1 MGTSDLECL
10 DPKKDL
16 VGLDSES
23 EMLGDQKRKKK
34 RKHKHHKHKKDKL
47 VERTDERL
55 DRQERKKHKKHKRP
69 KKERDMENG
78 LVDEKLLSNTASK
91 EIGVNGKVKTSLLEV
106 LSTDESDGE
115 KLVDLDSDEVDC
127 TIIEDDIDLE
137 ELMKQKERLQA
148 CLVQYLSDESEK
160 EDKEPEEEEIKTVE
174 TPDVILVEDDS
185 ESDNVPLKKRPRSK
199 SGSRERKKLSK
210 PERRVVVDVSRERK
224 SREEHKDKRR
234 DSERRKEDKSRTKEE
249 TRREDVRRDERQLRK
264 FGERHKED
272 VKKEEPKRRPEE
284 EKRKDLGRR
293 DELRKREQERREE
306 ERRRDADHHSSRIR
320 NDFKNVE
327 CKVDNKVSTT
337 RRDSRERHSSRDRH
351 PSRDR
356 QASRDRHASHDRRS
370 RDRPPSKD
378 EHPNWDKRD
387 SHERH
392 ASRDQ
397 HGNRD
402 SRGTRECNDVR
413 RDSRNYE
420 RFRERS
426 RSARSR
432 SPIRNRL
439 DRERNDRYK
448 NSRSVSRS
456 RRDREKYIRD
466 HDRDREKNGKRDRND
481 KFKDSLSEGLKIEH
495 TDSSSEEDIKDIDI
509 EEEEDEEVIIERRR
523 KQREELLK
531 RLGGPN
537 EDSNMSG
544 DINIVP
550 GTPPSE
556 SQSNIS
562 QKSLEIPCNNNEST
576 SESHTPP
583 LPEKPK
589 SPQPVKKRKSR
600 FEDAPHEESDLQE
613 ELRQVD
619 KSKQEEKQSI
629 KKSNEW
635 DMFAE
640 ADNIGD
646 FNSPTVEGKR
656 QGGPDNPSLT
666 DNWDDAEGYYRV
678 RVGETL
684 DSRYVVYG
692 YTGQGVF
699 SNVVR
704 ARDSARGNLDVAVK
718 IIRNNEIMHKTGLKE
733 LDILRKLNDADPE
746 DRFHCLRLFRHFF
759 HKNHLCMVFEP
770 LSMNLREVLK
780 KYGKDVGLHVKAV
793 RSYTQ
798 QLFLALKLLKRAN
811 ILHAD
816 IKPDNIL
823 VSESK
828 LVLKLCDFGSAS
840 HAHENEITPYLVSR
854 FYRAPEIILG
864 IPYDFGID
872 MWSVGCT
879 IYELY
884 TGKIMFSGKTNNQ
897 MLKFFMDLKGKMP
910 NKLIRKGTF
919 KDQHF
924 DSNCNF
930 LYHEVDKVTEREKVV
945 VMSTLPATR
954 DLGAELGGNSLPPE
968 QNRKNHRK
976 PCLGTSLYTRK
987 NLDESSIQIIVM
999 SRGTFQGHLA
1009 PIPLQALP
1017 VRRGGNGRDDEINRK
1032 KNVEENGSYPGIH
1045 NLTTM

>member
-10 DPKKDL
+10 DSKRDI
-16 VGLDSES
+16 VGIDSES
-23 EMLGDQKRKKK
+23 DMLADQRKKKK

-47 VERTDERL
+47 IEREDGKIE
-55 DRQERKKHKKHKRP
+55 RQERYDERKRHKKHKRP
-69 KKERDMENG
+69 KKEKEVENG
-78 LVDEKLLSNTASK
+78 TVDDKTSRTIQK
-91 EIGVNGKVKTSLLEV
+91 DVGVNGKVKNSLLEV
-106 LSTDESDGE
+106 VSTEESEDE
-115 KLVDLDSDEVDC
+115 KLIDLDSDEVDC

-148 CLVQYLSDESEK
+148 CLVQYLSDESDK
-160 EDKEPEEEEIKTVE
+160 EDKEPNQDEVKATE

-185 ESDNVPLKKRPRSK
+185 ENDNIPLKKRARSK
-199 SGSRERKKLSK
+199 SGSRERKKPAK
-210 PERRVVVDVSRERK
+210 PERRVVVDMTRDRRSRD
-224 SREEHKDKRR
+224 EHKDKRR
-234 DSERRKEDKSRTKEE
+234 DSDRRRDDKVRPKEEARRDDGRRDDRQPRKVNERHREDSRKEDS
-249 TRREDVRRDERQLRK
+249 
-264 FGERHKED
+264 
-272 VKKEEPKRRPEE
+272 KRRSEDD
-284 EKRKDLGRR
+284 KRKDSIKR
-293 DELRKREQERREE
+293 DESRKREQDRREE
-306 ERRRDADHHSSRIR
+306 ERRREPDHHNSRPR
-320 NDFKNVE
+320 NDYKPLDRSD
-327 CKVDNKVSTT
+327 KVAAS
-337 RRDSRERHSSRDRH
+337 RRDSRDRVESRERQS
-351 PSRDR
+351 SRDR
-356 QASRDRHASHDRRS
+356 QASRDRPNSRDRRS
-370 RDRPPSKD
+370 RDRPSSKD
-378 EHPNWDKRD
+378 RPSRDKRD
-387 SHERH
+387 SRERH
-392 ASRDQ
+392 PSRDR
-397 HGNRD
+397 HRERSSRD
-402 SRGTRECNDVR
+402 RNDIRDR
-413 RDSRNYE
+413 RDSRN
-420 RFRERS
+420 RDRIRERS
-426 RSARSR
+426 RSTRRSR
-432 SPIRNRL
+432 SPIRSRL
-439 DRERNDRYK
+439 DRERNDRYIS
-448 NSRSVSRS
+448 SRSLSRS
-456 RRDREKYIRD
+456 RRDRDKHMRD
-466 HDRDREKNGKRDRND
+466 HDRDREKNGKRERND
-481 KFKDSLSEGLKIEH
+481 KYKDSLSEGLKVEH
-495 TDSSSEEDIKDIDI
+495 SETSSEEDIKDIDI
-509 EEEEDEEVIIERRR
+509 EEEEDEEAIIDRRR

-537 EDSNMSG
+537 EDSNMSA
-544 DINIVP
+544 DINTVP
-550 GTPPSE
+550 ATPPSE
-556 SQSNIS
+556 SQSNVS
-562 QKSLEIPCNNNEST
+562 QKSIELPSNNNEST

-589 SPQPVKKRKSR
+589 SPQLVKKRKSR
-600 FEDAPHEESDLQE
+600 FEDAPPEET
-613 ELRQVD
+613 D
-619 KSKQEEKQSI
+619 KAEDVKPMEKIKQEEKQNA

-684 DSRYVVYG
+684 DNRYVVYG

-718 IIRNNEIMHKTGLKE
+718 IIRNNEIMHRTGLKE
-733 LDILRKLNDADPE
+733 LEILRKLNDADPE

-770 LSMNLREVLK
+770 LAMNLREVLK

-954 DLGAELGGNSLPPE
+954 DLCAELGGNSLPPE
-968 QNRKNHRK
+968 QSRKVGQLKDLLERTLMLDAGKRITVNHALAH
-976 PCLGTSLYTRK
+976 PF
-987 NLDESSIQIIVM
+987 IQEKI
-999 SRGTFQGHLA
+999 
-1009 PIPLQALP
+1009 
-1017 VRRGGNGRDDEINRK
+1017 
-1032 KNVEENGSYPGIH
+1032 
-1045 NLTTM
+1045 

>member
-1 MGTSDLECL
+1 MGTSDLEGSEYKREPL
-10 DPKKDL
+10 
-16 VGLDSES
+16 GLDSDTDGMS
-23 EMLGDQKRKKK
+23 DQRKKKK
-34 RKHKHHKHKKDKL
+34 RKHKHHKHKKEKL
-47 VERTDERL
+47 IEREDERL
-55 DRQERKKHKKHKRP
+55 DRQERRKHKKHKRQ
-69 KKERDMENG
+69 KKDKEIENG
-78 LVDEKLLSNTASK
+78 IDEKLITNVIHK
-91 EIGVNGKVKTSLLEV
+91 EVDMNGKTKTSVLEV
-106 LSTDESDGE
+106 VSEESEDE

-160 EDKEPEEEEIKTVE
+160 GEDKELQEDEETKITTE

-185 ESDNVPLKKRPRSK
+185 DTNDVPLKKRTRSK
-199 SGSRERKKLSK
+199 SSSRERKKVVK
-210 PERRVVVDVSRERK
+210 VERRVIVDMTRDRKTREQ
-224 SREEHKDKRR
+224 HKDKRR
-234 DSERRKEDKSRTKEE
+234 DSDRKKDDKVRPREEGKREE
-249 TRREDVRRDERQLRK
+249 TRKDDRTPRKVNERQKDDTRKEESNRKADEDQQRRKDISKRDEM
-264 FGERHKED
+264 
-272 VKKEEPKRRPEE
+272 
-284 EKRKDLGRR
+284 
-293 DELRKREQERREE
+293 RKRESDRREE
-306 ERRRDADHHSSRIR
+306 NRRREPIRHSSKPR
-320 NDFKNVE
+320 NNEAKNSD
-327 CKVDNKVSTT
+327 CKS
-337 RRDSRERHSSRDRH
+337 RDRLGSRERQDNRDQH
-351 PSRDR
+351 IN
-356 QASRDRHASHDRRS
+356 HDRRS
-370 RDRPPSKD
+370 RDRPSSR
-378 EHPNWDKRD
+378 ER
-387 SHERH
+387 RH
-392 ASRDQ
+392 ASRDKRDSRSKDR

-402 SRGTRECNDVR
+402 RHDDSRDR
-413 RDSRNYE
+413 RDNRYHDHRIE
-420 RFRERS
+420 DRGRS
-426 RSARSR
+426 SARRSR
-432 SPIRNRL
+432 SPIRNRME
-439 DRERNDRYK
+439 RERNDRYK
-448 NSRSVSRS
+448 RSRSPSRS
-456 RRDREKYIRD
+456 RRDRDKQQVRD
-466 HDRDREKNGKRDRND
+466 HIRDREKDRDRNSKRERND
-481 KFKDSLSEGLKIEH
+481 KYKDSLSEGLKVEH
-495 TDSSSEEDIKDIDI
+495 SDSSSEEDIKDINI
-509 EEEEDEEVIIERRR
+509 EEDEDEEAIIERRR

-531 RLGGPN
+531 RLNGPN
-537 EDSNMSG
+537 EDSNMSA
-544 DINIVP
+544 DVNVAASP
-550 GTPPSE
+550 E

-562 QKSLEIPCNNNEST
+562 QKSIEIPSNNNESIL
-576 SESHTPP
+576 ESHTPP
-583 LPEKPK
+583 LPTEKLE
-589 SPQPVKKRKSR
+589 SPPPAKKRKSR
-600 FEDAPHEESDLQE
+600 FEDASPNESDKTGNIKISE
-613 ELRQVD
+613 
-619 KSKQEEKQSI
+619 KFKQEEKQTS

-684 DSRYVVYG
+684 DMRYIVYG

-704 ARDSARGNLDVAVK
+704 ARDTARGNLDVAVK

-733 LDILRKLNDADPE
+733 LEILRKLNDFDAE

-770 LSMNLREVLK
+770 LAMNLREVLK

-897 MLKFFMDLKGKMP
+897 MLKYFMDLKGKMP

-954 DLGAELGGNSLPPE
+954 DLSAELGGNSLPPE
-968 QNRKNHRK
+968 QNRKVGQLKDLLERTLMLDAGKRITVNHALAH
-976 PCLGTSLYTRK
+976 PF
-987 NLDESSIQIIVM
+987 IQEKI
-999 SRGTFQGHLA
+999 
-1009 PIPLQALP
+1009 
-1017 VRRGGNGRDDEINRK
+1017 
-1032 KNVEENGSYPGIH
+1032 
-1045 NLTTM
+1045 

>member
-1 MGTSDLECL
+1 MGTSDLEGSEYKREPL
-10 DPKKDL
+10 
-16 VGLDSES
+16 GLDSDTDGMS
-23 EMLGDQKRKKK
+23 DQRKKKK
-34 RKHKHHKHKKDKL
+34 RKHKHHKHKKEKL
-47 VERTDERL
+47 IEREDERL
-55 DRQERKKHKKHKRP
+55 DRQERRKHKKHKRQ
-69 KKERDMENG
+69 KKDKEIENG
-78 LVDEKLLSNTASK
+78 IDEKLITNVIHK
-91 EIGVNGKVKTSLLEV
+91 EVDMNGKTKTSVLEV
-106 LSTDESDGE
+106 VSEESEDE

-160 EDKEPEEEEIKTVE
+160 GEDKELQEDEETKITTE

-185 ESDNVPLKKRPRSK
+185 DTNDVPLKKRTRSK
-199 SGSRERKKLSK
+199 SSSRERKKVVK
-210 PERRVVVDVSRERK
+210 VERRVIVDMTRDRKTREQ
-224 SREEHKDKRR
+224 HKDKRR
-234 DSERRKEDKSRTKEE
+234 DSDRKKDDKVRPREEGKREE
-249 TRREDVRRDERQLRK
+249 TRKDDRTPRKVNERQKDDTRKEESNRKADEDQQRRKDISKRDEM
-264 FGERHKED
+264 
-272 VKKEEPKRRPEE
+272 
-284 EKRKDLGRR
+284 
-293 DELRKREQERREE
+293 RKRESDRREE
-306 ERRRDADHHSSRIR
+306 NRRREPTRHSSKPR
-320 NDFKNVE
+320 NNEAKNSD
-327 CKVDNKVSTT
+327 CKS
-337 RRDSRERHSSRDRH
+337 RDRLGSRERQDNRDQH
-351 PSRDR
+351 IN
-356 QASRDRHASHDRRS
+356 HDRRS
-370 RDRPPSKD
+370 RDRPSSR
-378 EHPNWDKRD
+378 ER
-387 SHERH
+387 RH
-392 ASRDQ
+392 ASRDKRDSRSKDR

-402 SRGTRECNDVR
+402 RHDDSRDR
-413 RDSRNYE
+413 RDNRYHDHRIE
-420 RFRERS
+420 DRGRS
-426 RSARSR
+426 SARRSR
-432 SPIRNRL
+432 SPIRNRME
-439 DRERNDRYK
+439 RERNDRYK
-448 NSRSVSRS
+448 RSRSPSRS
-456 RRDREKYIRD
+456 RRDRDKQQVRD
-466 HDRDREKNGKRDRND
+466 HIRDREKDRDRNSKRERND
-481 KFKDSLSEGLKIEH
+481 KYKDSLSEGLKVEH
-495 TDSSSEEDIKDIDI
+495 SDSSSEEDIKDINI
-509 EEEEDEEVIIERRR
+509 EEDEDEEAIIERRR

-531 RLGGPN
+531 RLNGPN
-537 EDSNMSG
+537 EDSNMSA
-544 DINIVP
+544 DVNVAASP
-550 GTPPSE
+550 E

-562 QKSLEIPCNNNEST
+562 QKSIEIPSNNNESIL
-576 SESHTPP
+576 ESHTPP
-583 LPEKPK
+583 LPTEKLE
-589 SPQPVKKRKSR
+589 SPPPAKKRKSR
-600 FEDAPHEESDLQE
+600 FEDASPNESDKTGNIKISE
-613 ELRQVD
+613 
-619 KSKQEEKQSI
+619 KFKQEEKQTS

-684 DSRYVVYG
+684 DMRYIVYG

-704 ARDSARGNLDVAVK
+704 ARDTARGNLDVAVK

-733 LDILRKLNDADPE
+733 LEILRKLNDFDAE

-770 LSMNLREVLK
+770 LAMNLREVLK

-897 MLKFFMDLKGKMP
+897 MLKYFMDLKGKMP

-954 DLGAELGGNSLPPE
+954 DLSAELGGNSLPPE
-968 QNRKNHRK
+968 QNRKVGQLKDLLERTLMLDAGKRITVNHALAH
-976 PCLGTSLYTRK
+976 PF
-987 NLDESSIQIIVM
+987 IQEKI
-999 SRGTFQGHLA
+999 
-1009 PIPLQALP
+1009 
-1017 VRRGGNGRDDEINRK
+1017 
-1032 KNVEENGSYPGIH
+1032 
-1045 NLTTM
+1045 

>member
-10 DPKKDL
+10 ESKRDI
-16 VGLDSES
+16 VGVDSES
-23 EMLGDQKRKKK
+23 DMLNDQRKKKK

-47 VERTDERL
+47 IEREDGKIE
-55 DRQERKKHKKHKRP
+55 RQERKRHKKHKRP
-69 KKERDMENG
+69 KKEREVENG
-78 LVDEKLLSNTASK
+78 ALEEKSSRTIQK
-91 EIGVNGKVKTSLLEV
+91 DIGVNGKVKNSLLEV
-106 LSTDESDGE
+106 VSTEESDDE
-115 KLVDLDSDEVDC
+115 KLIDLDSDEVDC

-160 EDKEPEEEEIKTVE
+160 EDKEPEQDEVKATE

-185 ESDNVPLKKRPRSK
+185 ENDNIPPKKRTRSK
-199 SGSRERKKLSK
+199 SGSRERKKVTK
-210 PERRVVVDVSRERK
+210 PERRVVVDMTRDRR

-234 DSERRKEDKSRTKEE
+234 DSDRRREDKVRTKEE
-249 TRREDVRRDERQLRK
+249 LRRDDNRRDDRQIRKTSDRHREDTR
-264 FGERHKED
+264 KED
-272 VKKEEPKRRPEE
+272 SKKRSEDD
-284 EKRKDLGRR
+284 KRKDSIKR
-293 DELRKREQERREE
+293 DESRKREQDKREE
-306 ERRRDADHHSSRIR
+306 ERRRDADHHNNSRPR
-320 NDFKNVE
+320 NDYNKSIDRSD
-327 CKVDNKVSTT
+327 KVPISKHDS
-337 RRDSRERHSSRDRH
+337 RDRLESRERQS
-351 PSRDR
+351 
-356 QASRDRHASHDRRS
+356 SRDRHASKDRPPSRDRRS
-370 RDRPPSKD
+370 RDRPSSRD
-378 EHPNWDKRD
+378 RHSRDKRD
-387 SHERH
+387 SRERH
-392 ASRDQ
+392 ASRDR
-397 HGNRD
+397 HRD
-402 SRGTRECNDVR
+402 GRSSRDRNDIRDR
-413 RDSRNYE
+413 RDSRNRE
-420 RFRERS
+420 RIRERS
-426 RSARSR
+426 RSTRRSR
-432 SPIRNRL
+432 SPVRSRL
-439 DRERNDRYK
+439 DRDRNDRYK
-448 NSRSVSRS
+448 TSRSLSRN
-456 RRDREKYIRD
+456 RRDRDKHTRD
-466 HDRDREKNGKRDRND
+466 HDRDREKNGKRERSD
-481 KFKDSLSEGLKIEH
+481 KYKDSLSEGLKVEH
-495 TDSSSEEDIKDIDI
+495 TESSSEEDIKDIDI
-509 EEEEDEEVIIERRR
+509 EEEEDEEAIIERRR

-537 EDSNMSG
+537 EDSNMST
-544 DINIVP
+544 DINTVP
-550 GTPPSE
+550 ATPPSE
-556 SQSNIS
+556 SQSNVS
-562 QKSLEIPCNNNEST
+562 QKSIEIPSNNNESA

-600 FEDAPHEESDLQE
+600 FEDAPPEDI
-613 ELRQVD
+613 D
-619 KSKQEEKQSI
+619 KNEDIKPIEKIKQDEKQNA

-640 ADNIGD
+640 ADNVGD

-718 IIRNNEIMHKTGLKE
+718 IIRNNEIMHRTGLKE
-733 LDILRKLNDADPE
+733 LEILRKLNDADPE

-770 LSMNLREVLK
+770 LAMNLREVLK

-924 DSNCNF
+924 DTNCNF

-954 DLGAELGGNSLPPE
+954 DLTAELGGNSLPPE
-968 QNRKNHRK
+968 QNRKVGQLKDLLERTLMLDAGKRITVNHALAH
-976 PCLGTSLYTRK
+976 PF
-987 NLDESSIQIIVM
+987 IQEKI
-999 SRGTFQGHLA
+999 
-1009 PIPLQALP
+1009 
-1017 VRRGGNGRDDEINRK
+1017 
-1032 KNVEENGSYPGIH
+1032 
-1045 NLTTM
+1045 

>member
-1 MGTSDLECL
+1 MFVHSLQVTVIIVVGIAVIVISRVTCINYLLRFIMGTSDLEGPDCKVEAL
-10 DPKKDL
+10 
-16 VGLDSES
+16 GFDSDADG
-23 EMLGDQKRKKK
+23 MTDQRKKKK
-34 RKHKHHKHKKDKL
+34 RKHKHHKHKKEKII
-47 VERTDERL
+47 EREDERL
-55 DRQERKKHKKHKRP
+55 ERQERRKHKKHKKQKRE
-69 KKERDMENG
+69 KDMENG
-78 LVDEKLLSNTASK
+78 TMDEKLVSNAIHK
-91 EIGVNGKVKTSLLEV
+91 DMGMNGKTRNSVLEV
-106 LSTDESDGE
+106 VSTEESEDE

-148 CLVQYLSDESEK
+148 RLVQYLSDESEK
-160 EDKEPEEEEIKTVE
+160 EDDKELREEDEEEGEEEAKATTE

-185 ESDNVPLKKRPRSK
+185 DTNDIPPKKRARSK
-199 SGSRERKKLSK
+199 SGSRERKKAIK
-210 PERRVVVDVSRERK
+210 AERRVVVDMTRDRKTREQ
-224 SREEHKDKRR
+224 HKDKRR
-234 DSERRKEDKSRTKEE
+234 DFDRK
-249 TRREDVRRDERQLRK
+249 RDERIRPREEGKRDEVRKDDRSLRK
-264 FGERHKED
+264 AGERQKED
-272 VKKEEPKRRPEE
+272 ACKDESNRKTAEDQQR
-284 EKRKDLGRR
+284 RKDLAKR
-293 DELRKREQERREE
+293 DETRKRESDRREE
-306 ERRRDADHHSSRIR
+306 NRRREPATPHSSKPR
-320 NDFKNVE
+320 NNETKGLD
-327 CKVDNKVSTT
+327 CK
-337 RRDSRERHSSRDRH
+337 SRERHDSRDRH
-351 PSRDR
+351 I
-356 QASRDRHASHDRRS
+356 SHDRRS
-370 RDRPPSKD
+370 RDRPSSREPRRHGSR
-378 EHPNWDKRD
+378 DKRD
-387 SHERH
+387 SR
-392 ASRDQ
+392 SKDR

-402 SRGTRECNDVR
+402 RHDSSRDR
-413 RDSRNYE
+413 RDGRYHDH
-420 RFRERS
+420 RIDDRS
-426 RSARSR
+426 RSTARRSR
-432 SPIRNRL
+432 SPTRTRL
-439 DRERNDRYK
+439 ERERNDRYK
-448 NSRSVSRS
+448 RSRSPSRS
-456 RRDREKYIRD
+456 RRDRDRQQQIRE
-466 HDRDREKNGKRDRND
+466 HGRDRERDRERNSRRERND
-481 KFKDSLSEGLKIEH
+481 KYKDSLSEGLKAEH
-495 TDSSSEEDIKDIDI
+495 SDSSSEEEIKDIDI
-509 EEEEDEEVIIERRR
+509 EEEEDEEAIIERRR

-537 EDSNMSG
+537 EDSNMSADVNVIAG
-544 DINIVP
+544 SP
-550 GTPPSE
+550 E
-556 SQSNIS
+556 SQSNVS
-562 QKSLEIPCNNNEST
+562 QRSLEVPSNNNESI

-583 LPEKPK
+583 LPMEKPE
-589 SPQPVKKRKSR
+589 SPPAMKKRKSR
-600 FEDAPHEESDLQE
+600 FEDAPPNESD
-613 ELRQVD
+613 RIGNQV
-619 KSKQEEKQSI
+619 KTSERLKQDEKQTS

-646 FNSPTVEGKR
+646 FNSPTLEGKR

-684 DSRYVVYG
+684 DARYVVYG

-718 IIRNNEIMHKTGLKE
+718 IIRNNEIMHRTGLKE
-733 LDILRKLNDADPE
+733 LEILRKLNDADPE

-770 LSMNLREVLK
+770 LAMNLREVLK

-840 HAHENEITPYLVSR
+840 HIHENEITPYLVSR

-897 MLKFFMDLKGKMP
+897 MLKYFMDLKGKMP

-930 LYHEVDKVTEREKVV
+930 LYQEVDKVTERMRLRFK
-945 VMSTLPATR
+945 S
-954 DLGAELGGNSLPPE
+954 SLSAAGPFE
-968 QNRKNHRK
+968 G
-976 PCLGTSLYTRK
+976 L
-987 NLDESSIQIIVM
+987 
-999 SRGTFQGHLA
+999 
-1009 PIPLQALP
+1009 
-1017 VRRGGNGRDDEINRK
+1017 
-1032 KNVEENGSYPGIH
+1032 
-1045 NLTTM
+1045 

>member
-1 MGTSDLECL
+1 MGTSDLEGLECKRESL
-10 DPKKDL
+10 
-16 VGLDSES
+16 GLDSDTDGVS
-23 EMLGDQKRKKK
+23 DQRKKKK
-34 RKHKHHKHKKDKL
+34 RKHKHHKHKKEKL
-47 VERTDERL
+47 IEREDERL
-55 DRQERKKHKKHKRP
+55 DRQEKRKHKKHKRQR
-69 KKERDMENG
+69 KERDVENG
-78 LVDEKLLSNTASK
+78 TMDEKLISNVVHK
-91 EIGVNGKVKTSLLEV
+91 EVDMNGKTKNSILEV
-106 LSTDESDGE
+106 VSTEESEDE

-160 EDKEPEEEEIKTVE
+160 GEDKELQEEEEVKTAVE

-185 ESDNVPLKKRPRSK
+185 DTNDVPLKKQTRSK
-199 SGSRERKKLSK
+199 SGSRERKKIIK
-210 PERRVVVDVSRERK
+210 TERRVIVDMTRDRKTREQ
-224 SREEHKDKRR
+224 HKDKRR
-234 DSERRKEDKSRTKEE
+234 DFDRKRDEKIRSEGKREENRKDDRSRKPNEKQKEDTRKDESNRKIDDEQRRKDIVRKDEIRKRESD
-249 TRREDVRRDERQLRK
+249 RREDNR
-264 FGERHKED
+264 
-272 VKKEEPKRRPEE
+272 
-284 EKRKDLGRR
+284 
-293 DELRKREQERREE
+293 RREPIRHGSKTHNE
-306 ERRRDADHHSSRIR
+306 AKSS
-320 NDFKNVE
+320 
-327 CKVDNKVSTT
+327 DNKI
-337 RRDSRERHSSRDRH
+337 RDRLGSRERQDSRDRH
-351 PSRDR
+351 I
-356 QASRDRHASHDRRS
+356 SHDRRS
-370 RDRPPSKD
+370 RDRPSSREP
-378 EHPNWDKRD
+378 RG
-387 SHERH
+387 H
-392 ASRDQ
+392 ASRDKRESRSKDR
-397 HGNRD
+397 HGNRED
-402 SRGTRECNDVR
+402 SNRHDRHDSSRDR
-413 RDSRNYE
+413 RDNRYHDHRIE
-420 RFRERS
+420 DRS
-426 RSARSR
+426 RSTARRSR
-432 SPIRNRL
+432 SPARIRSE
-439 DRERNDRYK
+439 RERNDRYK
-448 NSRSVSRS
+448 RSRSPSRN
-456 RRDREKYIRD
+456 RRDRDKQQTRD
-466 HDRDREKNGKRDRND
+466 HVRDRERDRERNNKRDRSD
-481 KFKDSLSEGLKIEH
+481 KYKDSLSEGLKVEH
-495 TDSSSEEDIKDIDI
+495 SESSSEEDIKDIDI
-509 EEEEDEEVIIERRR
+509 EEEEDEEAIIERRR

-531 RLGGPN
+531 RLSGPY

-544 DINIVP
+544 DMNVP
-550 GTPPSE
+550 GSPE

-562 QKSLEIPCNNNEST
+562 QKSIEAASNNNEDIM
-576 SESHTPP
+576 ESHTPP
-583 LPEKPK
+583 LPTEKFD
-589 SPQPVKKRKSR
+589 SPPPAKKRKSR
-600 FEDAPHEESDLQE
+600 FEDAPPNESDKTGNIKTSE
-613 ELRQVD
+613 RF
-619 KSKQEEKQSI
+619 KQEEKQTL

-704 ARDSARGNLDVAVK
+704 ARDNARGSLDVAVK
-718 IIRNNEIMHKTGLKE
+718 IIRNNEIMHRTGLKE
-733 LDILRKLNDADPE
+733 LEILRKLNDADPE

-770 LSMNLREVLK
+770 LAMNLREVLK

-897 MLKFFMDLKGKMP
+897 MLKYFMDLKGKMP

-968 QNRKNHRK
+968 QSRKVGQLKDLLERTLMLDAGKRITVNHALAH
-976 PCLGTSLYTRK
+976 PF
-987 NLDESSIQIIVM
+987 IQEKI
-999 SRGTFQGHLA
+999 
-1009 PIPLQALP
+1009 
-1017 VRRGGNGRDDEINRK
+1017 
-1032 KNVEENGSYPGIH
+1032 
-1045 NLTTM
+1045 

>member
-1 MGTSDLECL
+1 MGTSDME
-10 DPKKDL
+10 DPESKRES
-16 VGLDSES
+16 VGLDSDVD
-23 EMLGDQKRKKK
+23 GVIDQRKKKK
-34 RKHKHHKHKKDKL
+34 RKHKHHKHKKEKL
-47 VERTDERL
+47 IEREDERL
-55 DRQERKKHKKHKRP
+55 DKQERRKHKKHKRL
-69 KKERDMENG
+69 KKERSIENG
-78 LVDEKLLSNTASK
+78 TMDEKLVSNVHK
-91 EIGVNGKVKTSLLEV
+91 EIGMNGKTKSSVLEV
-106 LSTDESDGE
+106 VSTEESDDE

-160 EDKEPEEEEIKTVE
+160 GEDKELQGEEEEEEEEEIKTAD

-185 ESDNVPLKKRPRSK
+185 DVDNVPPKKRVDMTRDRK
-199 SGSRERKKLSK
+199 IRE
-210 PERRVVVDVSRERK
+210 P
-224 SREEHKDKRR
+224 HKDKRR
-234 DSERRKEDKSRTKEE
+234 DFDRKRDEKVRLREEGKREEPRRDDRSLRKPNDRQKEDA
-249 TRREDVRRDERQLRK
+249 RRDESYRK
-264 FGERHKED
+264 VDDDQQR
-272 VKKEEPKRRPEE
+272 
-284 EKRKDLGRR
+284 RKDLAKR
-293 DELRKREQERREE
+293 DETRKRESDRREENRKREQPTR
-306 ERRRDADHHSSRIR
+306 HSSKTR
-320 NDFKNVE
+320 NNDIK
-327 CKVDNKVSTT
+327 CSDNKS
-337 RRDSRERHSSRDRH
+337 RDRLGSRERQDSRDRH
-351 PSRDR
+351 I
-356 QASRDRHASHDRRS
+356 SHDRRS
-370 RDRPPSKD
+370 RDRLSSREP
-378 EHPNWDKRD
+378 R
-387 SHERH
+387 RH
-392 ASRDQ
+392 ASRDRRDSKSKDR

-402 SRGTRECNDVR
+402 RYDSRDR
-413 RDSRNYE
+413 RDIRYHDHRME
-420 RFRERS
+420 DRS
-426 RSARSR
+426 RSTARRSR
-432 SPIRNRL
+432 TPTRIRL
-439 DRERNDRYK
+439 ERERNDRYK
-448 NSRSVSRS
+448 RSRSPSRS
-456 RRDREKYIRD
+456 HRDRDKQQVRD
-466 HDRDREKNGKRDRND
+466 HIKDRDKDRERNSKRERSD
-481 KFKDSLSEGLKIEH
+481 KYKDSLSEGLKIEYS
-495 TDSSSEEDIKDIDI
+495 DSSSEENIKDIDI
-509 EEEEDEEVIIERRR
+509 EEEEDEEAIIERRR

-531 RLGGPN
+531 RLSGPN
-537 EDSNMSG
+537 EDSNMSA
-544 DINIVP
+544 DINVVGSP
-550 GTPPSE
+550 E

-562 QKSLEIPCNNNEST
+562 QKSIEIPSNNNESV

-583 LPEKPK
+583 LPTEKLD
-589 SPQPVKKRKSR
+589 SPPPVKKRKSR
-600 FEDAPHEESDLQE
+600 FDDTSLNESDKVENNKVSERL
-613 ELRQVD
+613 
-619 KSKQEEKQSI
+619 KQEEKQTS

-684 DSRYVVYG
+684 DARYVVYG

-718 IIRNNEIMHKTGLKE
+718 IIRNNEIMHRTGLKE
-733 LDILRKLNDADPE
+733 LEILRKLNDADPE

-770 LSMNLREVLK
+770 LAMNLREVLK

-897 MLKFFMDLKGKMP
+897 MLKYFMDLKGKMP
-910 NKLIRKGTF
+910 NKLIRKGSF

-954 DLGAELGGNSLPPE
+954 DLSAELGGNSLPPE
-968 QNRKNHRK
+968 QNRKVGQLKDLLERTLMLDAGKRITVNHALAH
-976 PCLGTSLYTRK
+976 PF
-987 NLDESSIQIIVM
+987 IQEKI
-999 SRGTFQGHLA
+999 
-1009 PIPLQALP
+1009 
-1017 VRRGGNGRDDEINRK
+1017 
-1032 KNVEENGSYPGIH
+1032 
-1045 NLTTM
+1045 

>member
-1 MGTSDLECL
+1 TSDLECL
-10 DPKKDL
+10 DSKRDI
-16 VGLDSES
+16 VGIDSES
-23 EMLGDQKRKKK
+23 DMLNDQRKKKK

-47 VERTDERL
+47 IEREDGKIE
-55 DRQERKKHKKHKRP
+55 RQERKRHKKHKRP
-69 KKERDMENG
+69 KKEREVENG
-78 LVDEKLLSNTASK
+78 SVDEKSSRTVQK
-91 EIGVNGKVKTSLLEV
+91 DVGVNGKVKNSLLEV
-106 LSTDESDGE
+106 VSTEESEDE
-115 KLVDLDSDEVDC
+115 KLIDLDSDEVDC

-160 EDKEPEEEEIKTVE
+160 EDKEPDRDEVKATE

-185 ESDNVPLKKRPRSK
+185 ENDNIPPKKRARSK
-199 SGSRERKKLSK
+199 SGSRERKKIVK
-210 PERRVVVDVSRERK
+210 PERRVVVDMSRDRRN
-224 SREEHKDKRR
+224 REEHKDKRR
-234 DSERRKEDKSRTKEE
+234 NSDRRREDKVRTKEE
-249 TRREDVRRDERQLRK
+249 VRRDESRRDDRQVRK
-264 FGERHKED
+264 PTDRHREESRKED
-272 VKKEEPKRRPEE
+272 NKRRSEDD
-284 EKRKDLGRR
+284 KRKESIKR
-293 DELRKREQERREE
+293 DESRKRDQDRREE
-306 ERRRDADHHSSRIR
+306 ERRRDADHHNSRSRNDYNKSLENRERQSSR
-320 NDFKNVE
+320 D
-327 CKVDNKVSTT
+327 
-337 RRDSRERHSSRDRH
+337 RHVSRDRH

-356 QASRDRHASHDRRS
+356 HTSHDRRS
-370 RDRPPSKD
+370 RDRPSSRD
-378 EHPNWDKRD
+378 RHSRDKRD
-387 SHERH
+387 SRERH
-392 ASRDQ
+392 ASRDR
-397 HGNRD
+397 HRD
-402 SRGTRECNDVR
+402 GQSSRDRIDVRDR
-413 RDSRNYE
+413 RDSRNHD
-420 RFRERS
+420 RIRERS
-426 RSARSR
+426 RSIRRSR
-432 SPIRNRL
+432 SPIRSRL
-439 DRERNDRYK
+439 DRDRNDRYK
-448 NSRSVSRS
+448 TSRSLSRS
-456 RRDREKYIRD
+456 RRDRDKHARD
-466 HDRDREKNGKRDRND
+466 HDRDREKNGKRERSD
-481 KFKDSLSEGLKIEH
+481 KYKDSLSEGLKVEH
-495 TDSSSEEDIKDIDI
+495 SESSSEEDIKDIDL
-509 EEEEDEEVIIERRR
+509 EEEEDDEAIIERRR

-537 EDSNMSG
+537 EDSNMSA
-544 DINIVP
+544 DINTVP
-550 GTPPSE
+550 ATPPSE
-556 SQSNIS
+556 SQSNVS
-562 QKSLEIPCNNNEST
+562 QKSLEVPSNNNEST

-589 SPQPVKKRKSR
+589 SPQTVKKRKSR
-600 FEDAPHEESDLQE
+600 FDDVPPEDIEKNEDSKST
-613 ELRQVD
+613 D
-619 KSKQEEKQSI
+619 KVKPEEKQNA

-684 DSRYVVYG
+684 DSRYAVYG

-733 LDILRKLNDADPE
+733 LEILRKLNDADPE

-770 LSMNLREVLK
+770 LAMNLREVLK

-840 HAHENEITPYLVSR
+840 HAHENEMTPYLVSR

-945 VMSTLPATR
+945 VMSTLSATR
-954 DLGAELGGNSLPPE
+954 DLNAELGGNSLPPE
-968 QNRKNHRK
+968 QSRKVGQLKDLLERTLMLDAGKRITVNHALAH
-976 PCLGTSLYTRK
+976 PF
-987 NLDESSIQIIVM
+987 IQEKI
-999 SRGTFQGHLA
+999 
-1009 PIPLQALP
+1009 
-1017 VRRGGNGRDDEINRK
+1017 
-1032 KNVEENGSYPGIH
+1032 
-1045 NLTTM
+1045 

>member
-10 DPKKDL
+10 DSKRDI
-16 VGLDSES
+16 VGIDSES
-23 EMLGDQKRKKK
+23 DMLADQRKKKK

-47 VERTDERL
+47 IEREDGKIE
-55 DRQERKKHKKHKRP
+55 RQERKRHKKHKRP
-69 KKERDMENG
+69 KKEKEVENG
-78 LVDEKLLSNTASK
+78 TVDDKTSRTIQK
-91 EIGVNGKVKTSLLEV
+91 DVGVNGKVKNSLLEV
-106 LSTDESDGE
+106 VSTEESEDE
-115 KLVDLDSDEVDC
+115 KLIDLDSDEVDC

-148 CLVQYLSDESEK
+148 CLVQYLSDESDK
-160 EDKEPEEEEIKTVE
+160 EDKEPNQDEVKATE

-185 ESDNVPLKKRPRSK
+185 ENDNIPLKKRARSK
-199 SGSRERKKLSK
+199 SGSRERKKPAK
-210 PERRVVVDVSRERK
+210 PERRVVVDMTRDRRSRD
-224 SREEHKDKRR
+224 EHKDKRR
-234 DSERRKEDKSRTKEE
+234 DSDRRRDDKVRPKEEARRDDGRRDDRQPRKVNERHREDSRKEDS
-249 TRREDVRRDERQLRK
+249 
-264 FGERHKED
+264 
-272 VKKEEPKRRPEE
+272 KRRSEDD
-284 EKRKDLGRR
+284 KRKDSIKR
-293 DELRKREQERREE
+293 DESRKREQDRREE
-306 ERRRDADHHSSRIR
+306 ERRREPDHHNSRPR
-320 NDFKNVE
+320 NDYKPLDRSD
-327 CKVDNKVSTT
+327 KVAAS
-337 RRDSRERHSSRDRH
+337 RRDSRDRVESRERQS
-351 PSRDR
+351 SRDR
-356 QASRDRHASHDRRS
+356 QASRDRPNSRDRRS
-370 RDRPPSKD
+370 RDRPSSKD
-378 EHPNWDKRD
+378 RPSRDKRD
-387 SHERH
+387 SRERH
-392 ASRDQ
+392 PSRDR
-397 HGNRD
+397 HRERSSRD
-402 SRGTRECNDVR
+402 RNDIRDR
-413 RDSRNYE
+413 RDSRN
-420 RFRERS
+420 RDRIRERS
-426 RSARSR
+426 RSTRRSR
-432 SPIRNRL
+432 SPIRSRL
-439 DRERNDRYK
+439 DRERNDRYIS
-448 NSRSVSRS
+448 SRSLSRS
-456 RRDREKYIRD
+456 RRDRDKHMRD
-466 HDRDREKNGKRDRND
+466 HDRDREKNGKRERND
-481 KFKDSLSEGLKIEH
+481 KYKDSLSEGLKVEH
-495 TDSSSEEDIKDIDI
+495 SETSSEEDIKDIDI
-509 EEEEDEEVIIERRR
+509 EEEEDEEAIIDRRR

-537 EDSNMSG
+537 EDSNMSA
-544 DINIVP
+544 DINTVP
-550 GTPPSE
+550 ATPPSE
-556 SQSNIS
+556 SQSNVS
-562 QKSLEIPCNNNEST
+562 QKSIELPSNNNEST

-589 SPQPVKKRKSR
+589 SPQLVKKRKSR
-600 FEDAPHEESDLQE
+600 FEDAPPEET
-613 ELRQVD
+613 D
-619 KSKQEEKQSI
+619 KAEDVKPMEKIKQEEKQNA

-684 DSRYVVYG
+684 DNRYVVYG

-718 IIRNNEIMHKTGLKE
+718 IIRNNEIMHRTGLKE
-733 LDILRKLNDADPE
+733 LEILRKLNDADPE

-770 LSMNLREVLK
+770 LAMNLREVLK

-954 DLGAELGGNSLPPE
+954 DLCAELGGNSLPPE
-968 QNRKNHRK
+968 QSRKVGQLKDLLERTLMLDAGKRITVNHALAH
-976 PCLGTSLYTRK
+976 PF
-987 NLDESSIQIIVM
+987 IQEKI
-999 SRGTFQGHLA
+999 
-1009 PIPLQALP
+1009 
-1017 VRRGGNGRDDEINRK
+1017 
-1032 KNVEENGSYPGIH
+1032 
-1045 NLTTM
+1045 

>member
-1 MGTSDLECL
+1 
-10 DPKKDL
+10 
-16 VGLDSES
+16 
-23 EMLGDQKRKKK
+23 MLNDQRKKKK

-47 VERTDERL
+47 IEREDGKIE
-55 DRQERKKHKKHKRP
+55 RQERKRHKKHKRP
-69 KKERDMENG
+69 KKEREVENG
-78 LVDEKLLSNTASK
+78 ALEEKSSRTIQK
-91 EIGVNGKVKTSLLEV
+91 DIGVNGKVKNSLLEV
-106 LSTDESDGE
+106 VSTEESDDE
-115 KLVDLDSDEVDC
+115 KLIDLDSDEVDC

-160 EDKEPEEEEIKTVE
+160 EDKEPEQDEVKATE

-185 ESDNVPLKKRPRSK
+185 ENDNIPPKKRTRSK
-199 SGSRERKKLSK
+199 SGSRERKKVTK
-210 PERRVVVDVSRERK
+210 PERRVVVDMTRDRR

-234 DSERRKEDKSRTKEE
+234 DSDRRREDKVRTKEE
-249 TRREDVRRDERQLRK
+249 LRRDDNRRDDRQIRKTSDRHREDTR
-264 FGERHKED
+264 KED
-272 VKKEEPKRRPEE
+272 SKKRSEDD
-284 EKRKDLGRR
+284 KRKDSIKR
-293 DELRKREQERREE
+293 DESRKREQDKREE
-306 ERRRDADHHSSRIR
+306 ERRRDADHHNNSRPR
-320 NDFKNVE
+320 NDYNKSIDRSD
-327 CKVDNKVSTT
+327 KVPISKHDS
-337 RRDSRERHSSRDRH
+337 RDRLESRERQS
-351 PSRDR
+351 
-356 QASRDRHASHDRRS
+356 SRDRHASKDRPPSRDRRS
-370 RDRPPSKD
+370 RDRPSSRD
-378 EHPNWDKRD
+378 RHSRDKRD
-387 SHERH
+387 SRERH
-392 ASRDQ
+392 ASRDR
-397 HGNRD
+397 HRD
-402 SRGTRECNDVR
+402 GRSSRDRNDIRDR
-413 RDSRNYE
+413 RDSRNRE
-420 RFRERS
+420 RIRERS
-426 RSARSR
+426 RSTRRSR
-432 SPIRNRL
+432 SPVRSRL
-439 DRERNDRYK
+439 DRDRNDRYK
-448 NSRSVSRS
+448 TSRSLSRN
-456 RRDREKYIRD
+456 RRDRDKHTRD
-466 HDRDREKNGKRDRND
+466 HDRDREKNGKRERSD
-481 KFKDSLSEGLKIEH
+481 KYKDSLSEGLKVEH
-495 TDSSSEEDIKDIDI
+495 TESSSEEDIKDIDI
-509 EEEEDEEVIIERRR
+509 EEEEDEEAIIERRR

-537 EDSNMSG
+537 EDSNMST
-544 DINIVP
+544 DINTVP
-550 GTPPSE
+550 ATPPSE
-556 SQSNIS
+556 SQSNVS
-562 QKSLEIPCNNNEST
+562 QKSIEIPSNNNESA

-600 FEDAPHEESDLQE
+600 FEDAPPEDI
-613 ELRQVD
+613 D
-619 KSKQEEKQSI
+619 KNEDIKPIEKIKQDEKQNA

-640 ADNIGD
+640 ADNVGD

-718 IIRNNEIMHKTGLKE
+718 IIRNNEIMHRTGLKE
-733 LDILRKLNDADPE
+733 LEILRKLNDADPE

-770 LSMNLREVLK
+770 LAMNLREVLK

-924 DSNCNF
+924 DTNCNF

-954 DLGAELGGNSLPPE
+954 DLTAELGGNSLPPE
-968 QNRKNHRK
+968 QNRKVGQLKDLLERTLMLDAGKRITVNHALAH
-976 PCLGTSLYTRK
+976 PF
-987 NLDESSIQIIVM
+987 IQEKI
-999 SRGTFQGHLA
+999 
-1009 PIPLQALP
+1009 
-1017 VRRGGNGRDDEINRK
+1017 
-1032 KNVEENGSYPGIH
+1032 
-1045 NLTTM
+1045 

>member
-1 MGTSDLECL
+1 MSTSDLEGLECKREPL
-10 DPKKDL
+10 
-16 VGLDSES
+16 GLDSDTDG
-23 EMLGDQKRKKK
+23 MTDQRKKKK
-34 RKHKHHKHKKDKL
+34 RKHKHHKHKKEKL
-47 VERTDERL
+47 IEREDERL
-55 DRQERKKHKKHKRP
+55 DRQERRKHKKHKRQ
-69 KKERDMENG
+69 KKDKEIENG
-78 LVDEKLLSNTASK
+78 IDEKLISNVIHK
-91 EIGVNGKVKTSLLEV
+91 EIGMNGKTKTSVLEV
-106 LSTDESDGE
+106 VSTEESEDE

-160 EDKEPEEEEIKTVE
+160 GEDKELQEEEETKTMTE

-185 ESDNVPLKKRPRSK
+185 DTNDVPLKKRTRSK
-199 SGSRERKKLSK
+199 SSSRERKKVIK
-210 PERRVVVDVSRERK
+210 IERRVIVDMTRDRKTREQ
-224 SREEHKDKRR
+224 HKEKRR
-234 DSERRKEDKSRTKEE
+234 DSDRKKEERVRSREEGKREE
-249 TRREDVRRDERQLRK
+249 TRKDDRAPRKASERQKEDTRKEESNRKADEDQHRRKDISKRDET
-264 FGERHKED
+264 
-272 VKKEEPKRRPEE
+272 
-284 EKRKDLGRR
+284 
-293 DELRKREQERREE
+293 RKRELDRREE
-306 ERRRDADHHSSRIR
+306 NRRREPTRHSSKTR
-320 NDFKNVE
+320 NNEVKNS
-327 CKVDNKVSTT
+327 DNKS
-337 RRDSRERHSSRDRH
+337 RDRLGSRERQDSRDRYIN
-351 PSRDR
+351 
-356 QASRDRHASHDRRS
+356 HDRRS
-370 RDRPPSKD
+370 RDRPSSK
-378 EHPNWDKRD
+378 EPR
-387 SHERH
+387 RH
-392 ASRDQ
+392 ASRDKRDSRSKDR

-402 SRGTRECNDVR
+402 RHDDNRDR
-413 RDSRNYE
+413 RDSRYHDHRIE
-420 RFRERS
+420 DRS
-426 RSARSR
+426 RNSARRSR
-432 SPIRNRL
+432 SPIRSRTE
-439 DRERNDRYK
+439 RERNDRYK
-448 NSRSVSRS
+448 RSRSPSRS
-456 RRDREKYIRD
+456 RRDRDKQQQGRD
-466 HDRDREKNGKRDRND
+466 HVRDREKDRDRNSKRERND
-481 KFKDSLSEGLKIEH
+481 KYKDSLSEGLKVEH
-495 TDSSSEEDIKDIDI
+495 SDSSSEEDIKDINI
-509 EEEEDEEVIIERRR
+509 EEDEDEEAIIERRR

-531 RLGGPN
+531 RLSGPN
-537 EDSNMSG
+537 EDSNISA
-544 DINIVP
+544 DVNIAASP
-550 GTPPSE
+550 E

-562 QKSLEIPCNNNEST
+562 QKSIEIPSNNNESIL
-576 SESHTPP
+576 ESHTPP
-583 LPEKPK
+583 LPTEKLES
-589 SPQPVKKRKSR
+589 SPPAKKRKSR
-600 FEDAPHEESDLQE
+600 FENASPNESDKTGNIKTSE
-613 ELRQVD
+613 
-619 KSKQEEKQSI
+619 KFKQEEKQTS

-684 DSRYVVYG
+684 DARYVVYG

-718 IIRNNEIMHKTGLKE
+718 IIRNNEIMHRTGLKE
-733 LDILRKLNDADPE
+733 LEILRKLNDADPE

-770 LSMNLREVLK
+770 LAMNLREVLK

-897 MLKFFMDLKGKMP
+897 MLKYFMDLKGKMP

-924 DSNCNF
+924 DSNCSF

-954 DLGAELGGNSLPPE
+954 DLSAELGGNSLPPE
-968 QNRKNHRK
+968 QNRKVGQLKDLLERTLMLDAGKRITVNHALAH
-976 PCLGTSLYTRK
+976 PF
-987 NLDESSIQIIVM
+987 IQEKI
-999 SRGTFQGHLA
+999 
-1009 PIPLQALP
+1009 
-1017 VRRGGNGRDDEINRK
+1017 
-1032 KNVEENGSYPGIH
+1032 
-1045 NLTTM
+1045 

>member
-1 MGTSDLECL
+1 MGASDLEGPEFKGEHL
-10 DPKKDL
+10 GIDSDTD
-16 VGLDSES
+16 GLI
-23 EMLGDQKRKKK
+23 DQRKKKK

-47 VERTDERL
+47 IEREDERRE
-55 DRQERKKHKKHKRP
+55 DRQERRKHKKHKRQ
-69 KKERDMENG
+69 KRERDIENG
-78 LVDEKLLSNTASK
+78 TVDEKLISNVVHK
-91 EIGVNGKVKTSLLEV
+91 EVGMNGKAKNSVLEV
-106 LSTDESDGE
+106 LSTEESEDE

-148 CLVQYLSDESEK
+148 CLANVQYLSDESEK
-160 EDKEPEEEEIKTVE
+160 ADDKVSPREEEETKTATE
-174 TPDVILVEDDS
+174 TPDIILVEDDS
-185 ESDNVPLKKRPRSK
+185 DTNDAPPKKRARSK
-199 SGSRERKKLSK
+199 SGSRECKKVIK
-210 PERRVVVDVSRERK
+210 AERRVVVDMTRDRKIREQ
-224 SREEHKDKRR
+224 HKDKRR
-234 DSERRKEDKSRTKEE
+234 DFDRKRDDKVRPREEGKREE
-249 TRREDVRRDERQLRK
+249 TRKDDRSSRRTNERQ
-264 FGERHKED
+264 KED
-272 VKKEEPKRRPEE
+272 PRKEESNRKPDEDQQ
-284 EKRKDLGRR
+284 KRKDVSKR
-293 DELRKREQERREE
+293 DESRKRESDRREE
-306 ERRRDADHHSSRIR
+306 SRRREPVRHSSKTR
-320 NDFKNVE
+320 NNEAKSS
-327 CKVDNKVSTT
+327 DNKS
-337 RRDSRERHSSRDRH
+337 RDRLESRERQDSRDRH
-351 PSRDR
+351 I
-356 QASRDRHASHDRRS
+356 SHDRRS
-370 RDRPPSKD
+370 RDRPSSREPRRQASR
-378 EHPNWDKRD
+378 DKRD
-387 SHERH
+387 SR
-392 ASRDQ
+392 SKDR

-402 SRGTRECNDVR
+402 KHDNSRDR
-413 RDSRNYE
+413 RDGRYHDH
-420 RFRERS
+420 RVGDRS
-426 RSARSR
+426 RSTVRRSR
-432 SPIRNRL
+432 SPTRTRSE
-439 DRERNDRYK
+439 RERNDRYRR
-448 NSRSVSRS
+448 SRSLSRS
-456 RRDREKYIRD
+456 RRDRDKQQIRD
-466 HDRDREKNGKRDRND
+466 H
-481 KFKDSLSEGLKIEH
+481 GLKIEH
-495 TDSSSEEDIKDIDI
+495 SESSSEEEIKDIDI
-509 EEEEDEEVIIERRR
+509 EEEEDEEAIIERRR

-537 EDSNMSG
+537 EDSNMSADVNLVTG
-544 DINIVP
+544 SP
-550 GTPPSE
+550 E
-556 SQSNIS
+556 SHSNIS
-562 QKSLEIPCNNNEST
+562 QKSVEVPSNNNESV

-583 LPEKPK
+583 LPTEKLE
-589 SPQPVKKRKSR
+589 SPQSSIKRKSR
-600 FEDAPHEESDLQE
+600 FEDAPPNESEKAVNKTSERL
-613 ELRQVD
+613 
-619 KSKQEEKQSI
+619 KQEEKQNS

-684 DSRYVVYG
+684 DTRYVVYG

-718 IIRNNEIMHKTGLKE
+718 IIRNNEIMHRTGLKE
-733 LDILRKLNDADPE
+733 LEILRKLNDADPE

-770 LSMNLREVLK
+770 LAMNLREVLK

-897 MLKFFMDLKGKMP
+897 MLKYFMDLKGKMP

-919 KDQHF
+919 KDLHF
-924 DSNCNF
+924 DTNCNF

-954 DLGAELGGNSLPPE
+954 DLNAELGGNSLPPE
-968 QNRKNHRK
+968 QSRKVGQLKDLLERTLMLDAGKRITVNHALAH
-976 PCLGTSLYTRK
+976 PF
-987 NLDESSIQIIVM
+987 IQEKI
-999 SRGTFQGHLA
+999 
-1009 PIPLQALP
+1009 
-1017 VRRGGNGRDDEINRK
+1017 
-1032 KNVEENGSYPGIH
+1032 
-1045 NLTTM
+1045 

>member
-1 MGTSDLECL
+1 MGTSDLECVESKR
-10 DPKKDL
+10 DI
-16 VGLDSES
+16 VGVDSES
-23 EMLGDQKRKKK
+23 DMLVDQRKKKK

-47 VERTDERL
+47 IEREDGRIE
-55 DRQERKKHKKHKRP
+55 RQERKRHKKHKRP
-69 KKERDMENG
+69 KKEREVENG
-78 LVDEKLLSNTASK
+78 SVDDKTTRMVQK
-91 EIGVNGKVKTSLLEV
+91 DVGVNGKVKNSLLEV
-106 LSTDESDGE
+106 VSTEESEDE

-160 EDKEPEEEEIKTVE
+160 EDKEPDQGEIKATE

-185 ESDNVPLKKRPRSK
+185 ENDNIPPKKRARSK
-199 SGSRERKKLSK
+199 SGSRERKKVAK
-210 PERRVVVDVSRERK
+210 PERRVVVDMSRDRRN
-224 SREEHKDKRR
+224 REEHKDKRR
-234 DSERRKEDKSRTKEE
+234 ESDRRREDKIRTKEE
-249 TRREDVRRDERQLRK
+249 ARREDNRKDDRQIRK
-264 FGERHKED
+264 TNDRHREDSRKED
-272 VKKEEPKRRPEE
+272 SKRRPEDD
-284 EKRKDLGRR
+284 KRKDSIKR
-293 DELRKREQERREE
+293 DESRKREQDRREE
-306 ERRRDADHHSSRIR
+306 ERRRESDHHNSRPR
-320 NDFKNVE
+320 NEYKSLDKND
-327 CKVDNKVSTT
+327 KS
-337 RRDSRERHSSRDRH
+337 RRDSRDRVESRERQSSRDRHVSRDRHASRDRHVSRDRHISRDRH

-356 QASRDRHASHDRRS
+356 PASRDRRS
-370 RDRPPSKD
+370 RDRPSSR
-378 EHPNWDKRD
+378 ERHSRDKRD
-387 SHERH
+387 SRERH
-392 ASRDQ
+392 PSRDR
-397 HGNRD
+397 HRDNRN
-402 SRGTRECNDVR
+402 SRDRNDVRDR
-413 RDSRNYE
+413 RDSRN
-420 RFRERS
+420 RDRIRERS
-426 RSARSR
+426 RSMRRSR
-432 SPIRNRL
+432 SPIRSRL
-439 DRERNDRYK
+439 DRDRNDRYK
-448 NSRSVSRS
+448 RSRSMSRG
-456 RRDREKYIRD
+456 RRDRDKHARD
-466 HDRDREKNGKRDRND
+466 HDRDREKNGKRERSD
-481 KFKDSLSEGLKIEH
+481 KFKDSLSEGLKAERSE
-495 TDSSSEEDIKDIDI
+495 TSSEEDIKDIDI
-509 EEEEDEEVIIERRR
+509 EEEEDEEAIIERRR

-537 EDSNMSG
+537 EDSNMSA
-544 DINIVP
+544 DLNTVP
-550 GTPPSE
+550 ATPPSE
-556 SQSNIS
+556 SQSNVS
-562 QKSLEIPCNNNEST
+562 QKSIEIPSNNNEST

-589 SPQPVKKRKSR
+589 SPQIKKRKSR
-600 FEDAPHEESDLQE
+600 FEDAPPEET
-613 ELRQVD
+613 D
-619 KSKQEEKQSI
+619 KNEDIKPLEKIKQEEKQNP
-629 KKSNEW
+629 KKANEW

-704 ARDSARGNLDVAVK
+704 ARDTARGNLDVAVK
-718 IIRNNEIMHKTGLKE
+718 IIRNNEVMHRTGLKE
-733 LDILRKLNDADPE
+733 LEILRKLNDADPE

-770 LSMNLREVLK
+770 LAMNLREVLK

-910 NKLIRKGTF
+910 NKLIRKGSF

-954 DLGAELGGNSLPPE
+954 DLSAELGGNSLPPE
-968 QNRKNHRK
+968 QSRKVGQLKDLLERTLMLDAGKRITVNHALAH
-976 PCLGTSLYTRK
+976 PF
-987 NLDESSIQIIVM
+987 IQEKI
-999 SRGTFQGHLA
+999 
-1009 PIPLQALP
+1009 
-1017 VRRGGNGRDDEINRK
+1017 
-1032 KNVEENGSYPGIH
+1032 
-1045 NLTTM
+1045 

>member
-1 MGTSDLECL
+1 TSDLECVESKR
-10 DPKKDL
+10 DI
-16 VGLDSES
+16 VGVDSES
-23 EMLGDQKRKKK
+23 DMLVDQRKKKK

-47 VERTDERL
+47 IEREDGRIE
-55 DRQERKKHKKHKRP
+55 RQERKRHKKHKRP
-69 KKERDMENG
+69 KKEREVENG
-78 LVDEKLLSNTASK
+78 SVDDKTTRTIQK
-91 EIGVNGKVKTSLLEV
+91 DVGVNGKVKNSLLEV
-106 LSTDESDGE
+106 VSTEESEDE

-160 EDKEPEEEEIKTVE
+160 EDKEPDQGEIKATE

-185 ESDNVPLKKRPRSK
+185 ENDNIPPKKRTRSK
-199 SGSRERKKLSK
+199 SGSRERKKVAK
-210 PERRVVVDVSRERK
+210 PERRVVVDMSRDRR

-234 DSERRKEDKSRTKEE
+234 ESDRRREDKIRTKEE
-249 TRREDVRRDERQLRK
+249 ARREDNRKDDRQVRKTND
-264 FGERHKED
+264 RHREDSRKED
-272 VKKEEPKRRPEE
+272 SKRRPEDD
-284 EKRKDLGRR
+284 KRKDSIKR
-293 DELRKREQERREE
+293 DESRKREQDRREE
-306 ERRRDADHHSSRIR
+306 ERRRESDHHNSRPR
-320 NDFKNVE
+320 NEYKSLDKND
-327 CKVDNKVSTT
+327 KS
-337 RRDSRERHSSRDRH
+337 RRDSRDRLESRERQNSRDRH
-351 PSRDR
+351 VNRP
-356 QASRDRHASHDRRS
+356 ASRDRRS
-370 RDRPPSKD
+370 RDRPSSR
-378 EHPNWDKRD
+378 ERHSRDKRD
-387 SHERH
+387 SRERH
-392 ASRDQ
+392 TSRDR
-397 HGNRD
+397 HRDNRN
-402 SRGTRECNDVR
+402 SRDRNDMMRDR
-413 RDSRNYE
+413 RDSRN
-420 RFRERS
+420 RDRIRERS
-426 RSARSR
+426 RSTRRSR
-432 SPIRNRL
+432 SPIRSRL
-439 DRERNDRYK
+439 DRDRNDRYK
-448 NSRSVSRS
+448 RSRSMSRS
-456 RRDREKYIRD
+456 RRDRDKHGRD
-466 HDRDREKNGKRDRND
+466 HDRDREKNGKRERSD
-481 KFKDSLSEGLKIEH
+481 KFKDSLSEGLKAERS
-495 TDSSSEEDIKDIDI
+495 DSSSEEDIKDIDI
-509 EEEEDEEVIIERRR
+509 EEEEDEEAIIERRR

-537 EDSNMSG
+537 EDSNMSA
-544 DINIVP
+544 DINTVP
-550 GTPPSE
+550 ATPPSE
-556 SQSNIS
+556 SQSNVS
-562 QKSLEIPCNNNEST
+562 QKSIEIPSNNNEST

-589 SPQPVKKRKSR
+589 SPQIKKRKSR
-600 FEDAPHEESDLQE
+600 FEDAPPEEA
-613 ELRQVD
+613 D
-619 KSKQEEKQSI
+619 KNEDIKPTEKIKLEEKQNP
-629 KKSNEW
+629 KKANEW

-704 ARDSARGNLDVAVK
+704 ARDTARGNLDVAVK
-718 IIRNNEIMHKTGLKE
+718 IIRNNEIMHRTGLKE
-733 LDILRKLNDADPE
+733 LEILRKLNDADPE

-770 LSMNLREVLK
+770 LAMNLREVLK

-919 KDQHF
+919 KDEHF

-954 DLGAELGGNSLPPE
+954 DLGGELGGNSLPPE
-968 QNRKNHRK
+968 QSRKVGQLKDLLERTLMLDAGKRITVNHALAH
-976 PCLGTSLYTRK
+976 PF
-987 NLDESSIQIIVM
+987 IQEKI
-999 SRGTFQGHLA
+999 
-1009 PIPLQALP
+1009 
-1017 VRRGGNGRDDEINRK
+1017 
-1032 KNVEENGSYPGIH
+1032 
-1045 NLTTM
+1045 

>member
-1 MGTSDLECL
+1 MGTSDLENPECKRESL
-10 DPKKDL
+10 
-16 VGLDSES
+16 GLDSDAD
-23 EMLGDQKRKKK
+23 GVIDQRKKKK
-34 RKHKHHKHKKDKL
+34 RKHKHHKHKKEKL
-47 VERTDERL
+47 IEREEERL
-55 DRQERKKHKKHKRP
+55 DKQERRKHKKHKRQ
-69 KKERDMENG
+69 KKDRNVENG
-78 LVDEKLLSNTASK
+78 AVEEKLISNVVHKGIDMNGKTKTSVLEVVSTEESEDEKL
-91 EIGVNGKVKTSLLEV
+91 I
-106 LSTDESDGE
+106 
-115 KLVDLDSDEVDC
+115 DLDSDEVDC

-160 EDKEPEEEEIKTVE
+160 GEDKELHGEEEEEEEETKTTIE

-185 ESDNVPLKKRPRSK
+185 DTDNVPLKIRARSK
-199 SGSRERKKLSK
+199 SGSRERKKVIK
-210 PERRVVVDVSRERK
+210 TERRVIVDITRDRKIREQ
-224 SREEHKDKRR
+224 HKDKRR
-234 DSERRKEDKSRTKEE
+234 DFDRKRDEKVRLREEGKREE
-249 TRREDVRRDERQLRK
+249 TRRDDRASRKTNERQKEDTRKDESNRKADDDQQRRKDLSRRDEIRK
-264 FGERHKED
+264 RESDRR
-272 VKKEEPKRRPEE
+272 EEN
-284 EKRKDLGRR
+284 
-293 DELRKREQERREE
+293 RKREQPI
-306 ERRRDADHHSSRIR
+306 HHSSKIH
-320 NDFKNVE
+320 NNEIKSS
-327 CKVDNKVSTT
+327 DNKN
-337 RRDSRERHSSRDRH
+337 RDRLGSRERQDSRDRH
-351 PSRDR
+351 I
-356 QASRDRHASHDRRS
+356 SHDRRS
-370 RDRPPSKD
+370 RDRLSSREP
-378 EHPNWDKRD
+378 R
-387 SHERH
+387 RH
-392 ASRDQ
+392 ASRDKRDSKSKDW

-402 SRGTRECNDVR
+402 RHDGNRDQREIRYHDHR
-413 RDSRNYE
+413 IEDRSRNTM
-420 RFRERS
+420 R
-426 RSARSR
+426 RSR
-432 SPIRNRL
+432 SPTRTRSE
-439 DRERNDRYK
+439 RERNDRYK
-448 NSRSVSRS
+448 RSSSRN
-456 RRDREKYIRD
+456 RRDRDRQHVRD
-466 HDRDREKNGKRDRND
+466 YMKDREKDRERNSKRERND
-481 KFKDSLSEGLKIEH
+481 KYKDSLSEGLKIEH
-495 TDSSSEEDIKDIDI
+495 SDSSSEEDIKDIDI
-509 EEEEDEEVIIERRR
+509 EEEEDEEAIIERRR

-531 RLGGPN
+531 RLSGPN
-537 EDSNMSG
+537 EDSNMSA
-544 DINIVP
+544 DINVAGSP
-550 GTPPSE
+550 E

-562 QKSLEIPCNNNEST
+562 QKSVEIPSNNNESVL
-576 SESHTPP
+576 ESHTPP
-583 LPEKPK
+583 LPTEKLE
-589 SPQPVKKRKSR
+589 SPPPAKKRKSR
-600 FEDAPHEESDLQE
+600 FEDTSVNESDKTGTIKASE
-613 ELRQVD
+613 RF
-619 KSKQEEKQSI
+619 KQEEKQTS

-646 FNSPTVEGKR
+646 FNSPTLEGKR

-684 DSRYVVYG
+684 DARYVVYG

-718 IIRNNEIMHKTGLKE
+718 IIRNNEIMHRTGLKE

-770 LSMNLREVLK
+770 LAMNLREVLK

-897 MLKFFMDLKGKMP
+897 MLKYFMDLKGKMP
-910 NKLIRKGTF
+910 NKLIRKGSF

-954 DLGAELGGNSLPPE
+954 DLSAELGGNSLPPE
-968 QNRKNHRK
+968 QNRKVGQLKDLLERTLMLDAGKRITVNHALAH
-976 PCLGTSLYTRK
+976 PF
-987 NLDESSIQIIVM
+987 IQEKI
-999 SRGTFQGHLA
+999 
-1009 PIPLQALP
+1009 
-1017 VRRGGNGRDDEINRK
+1017 
-1032 KNVEENGSYPGIH
+1032 
-1045 NLTTM
+1045 

>member
-10 DPKKDL
+10 DSKRDI
-16 VGLDSES
+16 VGIDSES
-23 EMLGDQKRKKK
+23 DMLADQRKKKK

-47 VERTDERL
+47 IDREDGKIE
-55 DRQERKKHKKHKRP
+55 RQERKRHKKHKRP
-69 KKERDMENG
+69 KKEKEVENG
-78 LVDEKLLSNTASK
+78 TVDDKASRAIQK
-91 EIGVNGKVKTSLLEV
+91 DVGVNGKVKNSLLEV
-106 LSTDESDGE
+106 VSTEESEDE
-115 KLVDLDSDEVDC
+115 KLIDLDSDEVDC

-148 CLVQYLSDESEK
+148 CLVQYLSDESDK
-160 EDKEPEEEEIKTVE
+160 EDKEPNQDEAKATE

-185 ESDNVPLKKRPRSK
+185 ENDNIPLKKRARSK
-199 SGSRERKKLSK
+199 SGSRERKKPVK
-210 PERRVVVDVSRERK
+210 PERRVVVDMTRDRR

-234 DSERRKEDKSRTKEE
+234 DSDRRRDDKARPKEEARRDDGRRDDRQPRKVNERHREDSRKEDS
-249 TRREDVRRDERQLRK
+249 
-264 FGERHKED
+264 
-272 VKKEEPKRRPEE
+272 KRRSEDD
-284 EKRKDLGRR
+284 KRKDSIKR
-293 DELRKREQERREE
+293 DESRKREQDRREE
-306 ERRRDADHHSSRIR
+306 ERRREPDHHNSRPR
-320 NDFKNVE
+320 NDYKPLDRSD
-327 CKVDNKVSTT
+327 KVAAS
-337 RRDSRERHSSRDRH
+337 RRDSRDRVESRERQS
-351 PSRDR
+351 SRDR
-356 QASRDRHASHDRRS
+356 QASRDRPNSRDRRS
-370 RDRPPSKD
+370 RDRPSSKD
-378 EHPNWDKRD
+378 RPSRDKRD
-387 SHERH
+387 SRERH
-392 ASRDQ
+392 PSRDR
-397 HGNRD
+397 HRD
-402 SRGTRECNDVR
+402 RNDIRDR
-413 RDSRNYE
+413 RDSRN
-420 RFRERS
+420 RDRIRERS
-426 RSARSR
+426 RSTRRSR
-432 SPIRNRL
+432 SPIRSRL
-439 DRERNDRYK
+439 DRERNDRYIS
-448 NSRSVSRS
+448 SRSLSRS
-456 RRDREKYIRD
+456 RRDRDKHMRD
-466 HDRDREKNGKRDRND
+466 HDRDREKNGKRERND
-481 KFKDSLSEGLKIEH
+481 KYKDSLSEGLKVEH
-495 TDSSSEEDIKDIDI
+495 SETSSEEDIKDIDI
-509 EEEEDEEVIIERRR
+509 EEEEDEEAIIDRRR

-537 EDSNMSG
+537 EDSNMSA
-544 DINIVP
+544 DINTAP
-550 GTPPSE
+550 ATPPSE
-556 SQSNIS
+556 SQSNVS
-562 QKSLEIPCNNNEST
+562 QKSIELPSNNNEST

-589 SPQPVKKRKSR
+589 SPQLVKKRKSR
-600 FEDAPHEESDLQE
+600 FEDAPLEEA
-613 ELRQVD
+613 D
-619 KSKQEEKQSI
+619 KAEDIKPMEKIKQEEKQNA

-684 DSRYVVYG
+684 DNRYVVYG

-718 IIRNNEIMHKTGLKE
+718 IIRNNEIMHRTGLKE
-733 LDILRKLNDADPE
+733 LEILRKLNDADPE

-770 LSMNLREVLK
+770 LAMNLREVLK

-954 DLGAELGGNSLPPE
+954 DLCAELGGNSLPPE
-968 QNRKNHRK
+968 QSRKVGQLKDLLERTLMLDAGKRITVNHALAH
-976 PCLGTSLYTRK
+976 PF
-987 NLDESSIQIIVM
+987 IQEKI
-999 SRGTFQGHLA
+999 
-1009 PIPLQALP
+1009 
-1017 VRRGGNGRDDEINRK
+1017 
-1032 KNVEENGSYPGIH
+1032 
-1045 NLTTM
+1045 

>member
-1 MGTSDLECL
+1 MGTSDLE
-10 DPKKDL
+10 DPECKRESL
-16 VGLDSES
+16 GLDSDAD
-23 EMLGDQKRKKK
+23 GVIDQRKKKK
-34 RKHKHHKHKKDKL
+34 RKHKHHKHKKEKL
-47 VERTDERL
+47 IERDDERL
-55 DRQERKKHKKHKRP
+55 DKQERRKHKKHKRQ
-69 KKERDMENG
+69 KRDRNMENG
-78 LVDEKLLSNTASK
+78 TMEEKINSNVVHKEIGMNGKTKTSILEVVSTEESEDEKL
-91 EIGVNGKVKTSLLEV
+91 I
-106 LSTDESDGE
+106 
-115 KLVDLDSDEVDC
+115 DLDSDEVDC

-160 EDKEPEEEEIKTVE
+160 GEDKELQEEEEEETKTMTE

-185 ESDNVPLKKRPRSK
+185 DTNDILPKKRGRSK
-199 SGSRERKKLSK
+199 SGSRERKKVIK
-210 PERRVVVDVSRERK
+210 TERRVIVDMTRDRKIREQ
-224 SREEHKDKRR
+224 HKDKKRDFDRKRDEKIRSKEEGKREEIRR
-234 DSERRKEDKSRTKEE
+234 DDRSSRKTSERQKEE
-249 TRREDVRRDERQLRK
+249 TRKDESNRKVGDDDQQRRKDLSRRDETW
-264 FGERHKED
+264 
-272 VKKEEPKRRPEE
+272 KKESDRREE
-284 EKRKDLGRR
+284 N
-293 DELRKREQERREE
+293 RKREQSS
-306 ERRRDADHHSSRIR
+306 HHSSKT
-320 NDFKNVE
+320 NNETKSS
-327 CKVDNKVSTT
+327 DNKS
-337 RRDSRERHSSRDRH
+337 RDRLASRERQNSRDRH
-351 PSRDR
+351 I
-356 QASRDRHASHDRRS
+356 SHDRRS
-370 RDRPPSKD
+370 RDRLSSREP
-378 EHPNWDKRD
+378 R
-387 SHERH
+387 RH
-392 ASRDQ
+392 ASRDKRDSKSKDRY
-397 HGNRD
+397 GNRD
-402 SRGTRECNDVR
+402 RHDGSRDR
-413 RDSRNYE
+413 RDIRYHDHRIE
-420 RFRERS
+420 DRS
-426 RSARSR
+426 RSTARRSR
-432 SPIRNRL
+432 SPTRNRSE
-439 DRERNDRYK
+439 RERNDRYK
-448 NSRSVSRS
+448 RSRSPSRS
-456 RRDREKYIRD
+456 RRDRDKQVRD
-466 HDRDREKNGKRDRND
+466 HVRDREKDRDRNSKRERND
-481 KFKDSLSEGLKIEH
+481 KYKDSLSEGLKVEH
-495 TDSSSEEDIKDIDI
+495 SDSSSEEDIKDIDI
-509 EEEEDEEVIIERRR
+509 EEEEDEEAIIERRR

-531 RLGGPN
+531 RLSGPN
-537 EDSNMSG
+537 EDSNMSA
-544 DINIVP
+544 DINVGSP
-550 GTPPSE
+550 E

-562 QKSLEIPCNNNEST
+562 QKSIDIPSNNNESVL
-576 SESHTPP
+576 ESHTPP
-583 LPEKPK
+583 LPTEKLE
-589 SPQPVKKRKSR
+589 SPPPAKKRKSR
-600 FEDAPHEESDLQE
+600 FEDTPLNEP
-613 ELRQVD
+613 D
-619 KSKQEEKQSI
+619 KTGNIKMSERFKQEEKQTS

-646 FNSPTVEGKR
+646 FNSPTLEGKR

-684 DSRYVVYG
+684 DARYVVYG

-718 IIRNNEIMHKTGLKE
+718 IIRNNEIMHRTGLKE
-733 LDILRKLNDADPE
+733 LEILRKLNDADPE

-770 LSMNLREVLK
+770 LAMNLREVLK

-897 MLKFFMDLKGKMP
+897 MLKYFMDLKGKMP
-910 NKLIRKGTF
+910 NKLIRKGSF

-930 LYHEVDKVTEREKVV
+930 LYHEVDKVTEREKIV

-968 QNRKNHRK
+968 QNRKVGQLKDLLERTLMLDAGKRITVNHALAH
-976 PCLGTSLYTRK
+976 PF
-987 NLDESSIQIIVM
+987 IQEKI
-999 SRGTFQGHLA
+999 
-1009 PIPLQALP
+1009 
-1017 VRRGGNGRDDEINRK
+1017 
-1032 KNVEENGSYPGIH
+1032 
-1045 NLTTM
+1045 

>member
-1 MGTSDLECL
+1 MGTSDLEGAECKQEPL
-10 DPKKDL
+10 E
-16 VGLDSES
+16 LDSDAD
-23 EMLGDQKRKKK
+23 GVIDQRKKKK
-34 RKHKHHKHKKDKL
+34 RKHKHHKHKKEKL
-47 VERTDERL
+47 IEKDDERL
-55 DRQERKKHKKHKRP
+55 DKQERRKHKKHKRQ
-69 KKERDMENG
+69 KKDRNMENG
-78 LVDEKLLSNTASK
+78 TMEEKLISNVVHK
-91 EIGVNGKVKTSLLEV
+91 GIGINGKTKTSVLEV
-106 LSTDESDGE
+106 VSTEESEDE

-160 EDKEPEEEEIKTVE
+160 GENQCKELQGEEEEEEETKTTIE

-185 ESDNVPLKKRPRSK
+185 DTDDVPPKKRGRSK
-199 SGSRERKKLSK
+199 SDSRERKKVLK
-210 PERRVVVDVSRERK
+210 TERRVIVDMTRDRKTREQ
-224 SREEHKDKRR
+224 HKDKRR
-234 DSERRKEDKSRTKEE
+234 DFDRKRDEKVRLREEGKREE
-249 TRREDVRRDERQLRK
+249 TRRDDRSSRKTNERQKEDTRKDESNRKVDDDLQRRKDLSRRDETRK
-264 FGERHKED
+264 RESDRR
-272 VKKEEPKRRPEE
+272 EEN
-284 EKRKDLGRR
+284 
-293 DELRKREQERREE
+293 RKREQPTR
-306 ERRRDADHHSSRIR
+306 HSSKTH
-320 NDFKNVE
+320 NNEAKNSDS
-327 CKVDNKVSTT
+327 KS
-337 RRDSRERHSSRDRH
+337 RDRLESRERQDSRDRH
-351 PSRDR
+351 I
-356 QASRDRHASHDRRS
+356 SHDRRS
-370 RDRPPSKD
+370 RDRLSSREP
-378 EHPNWDKRD
+378 R
-387 SHERH
+387 RH
-392 ASRDQ
+392 ASRDKRDSKSKDRY
-397 HGNRD
+397 GNRERHD
-402 SRGTRECNDVR
+402 GSRDR
-413 RDSRNYE
+413 RDARYHDHRIE
-420 RFRERS
+420 DRS
-426 RSARSR
+426 RSTARRSR
-432 SPIRNRL
+432 SPTRTRSE
-439 DRERNDRYK
+439 RERNDRYK
-448 NSRSVSRS
+448 RSRSPSRS
-456 RRDREKYIRD
+456 RRDRDKQQVRNYV
-466 HDRDREKNGKRDRND
+466 RDREKDRERNSKRERSD
-481 KFKDSLSEGLKIEH
+481 KYKDSLSEGLKIEH
-495 TDSSSEEDIKDIDI
+495 SDSSSEEDIKDIDI
-509 EEEEDEEVIIERRR
+509 EEEEDEEAIIERRR

-531 RLGGPN
+531 RLSGPN
-537 EDSNMSG
+537 EDSNMSA
-544 DINIVP
+544 DINVAGSP
-550 GTPPSE
+550 E

-562 QKSLEIPCNNNEST
+562 QKSVEIPSHNNESVL
-576 SESHTPP
+576 ESHTPP
-583 LPEKPK
+583 LPTEKLE
-589 SPQPVKKRKSR
+589 SPPPAKKRKSR
-600 FEDAPHEESDLQE
+600 FEDTSLNESDKTGNIKTSE
-613 ELRQVD
+613 RF
-619 KSKQEEKQSI
+619 KQEEKQTS

-640 ADNIGD
+640 ADNIED
-646 FNSPTVEGKR
+646 FNSPTLEGKR

-684 DSRYVVYG
+684 DARYVVYG

-718 IIRNNEIMHKTGLKE
+718 IIRNNEIMHRTGLKE
-733 LDILRKLNDADPE
+733 LEILRKLNDADPE

-770 LSMNLREVLK
+770 LAMNLREVLK

-897 MLKFFMDLKGKMP
+897 MLKYFMDLKGKMP
-910 NKLIRKGTF
+910 NKLIRKGSF

-930 LYHEVDKVTEREKVV
+930 LYHEVDKVTEREKIV

-954 DLGAELGGNSLPPE
+954 DLSAELGGNSLPPE
-968 QNRKNHRK
+968 QNRKVGQLKDLLERTLMLDAGKRITVNHALAH
-976 PCLGTSLYTRK
+976 PF
-987 NLDESSIQIIVM
+987 IQEKI
-999 SRGTFQGHLA
+999 
-1009 PIPLQALP
+1009 
-1017 VRRGGNGRDDEINRK
+1017 
-1032 KNVEENGSYPGIH
+1032 
-1045 NLTTM
+1045 

>member
-1 MGTSDLECL
+1 MSESDLECL
-10 DPKKDL
+10 
-16 VGLDSES
+16 VGKRQSRPSMDEDTDALD
-23 EMLGDQKRKKK
+23 QRRKKK
-34 RKHKHHKHKKDKL
+34 RKHKHHKHKKDKTL
-47 VERTDERL
+47 EKDDGKTDR
-55 DRQERKKHKKHKRP
+55 RKHKKHKRP
-69 KKERDMENG
+69 KKERDTENG
-78 LVDEKLLSNTASK
+78 TSEEKTFPTRTVIITPK
-91 EIGVNGKVKTSLLEV
+91 ETHVNGKIHAPMEV
-106 LSTDESDGE
+106 VSTEESEDE

-160 EDKEPEEEEIKTVE
+160 EGKAAVREESKVAE

-185 ESDNVPLKKRPRSK
+185 GDESAQRKKRYKSR
-199 SGSRERKKLSK
+199 SGSRERKRVVKT
-210 PERRVVVDVSRERK
+210 ERRVVVDMTRERRV
-224 SREEHKDKRR
+224 REESKDNKRKR
-234 DSERRKEDKSRTKEE
+234 TDDVERRRVEEKSRT
-249 TRREDVRRDERQLRK
+249 R
-264 FGERHKED
+264 ED
-272 VKKEEPKRRPEE
+272 VKKEEPRRGAREV
-284 EKRKDLGRR
+284 RKVVETRPREDVRR
-293 DELRKREQERREE
+293 RTEE
-306 ERRRDADHHSSRIR
+306 ERRKDSIKREEPRKREHEQREEDRKRENDRRNSRNEGNSRDARPEVRQHMPATNKR
-320 NDFKNVE
+320 
-327 CKVDNKVSTT
+327 DNKENDRNPS
-337 RRDSRERHSSRDRH
+337 RDRPSRDRPSSRDRNG
-351 PSRDR
+351 SRDKR
-356 QASRDRHASHDRRS
+356 PESRDRHGN
-370 RDRPPSKD
+370 RDRP
-378 EHPNWDKRD
+378 N
-387 SHERH
+387 
-392 ASRDQ
+392 SRD
-397 HGNRD
+397 
-402 SRGTRECNDVR
+402 R
-413 RDSRNYE
+413 RDSRNND
-420 RFRERS
+420 RGRERS
-426 RSARSR
+426 PSARRSR
-432 SPIRNRL
+432 SPGRMKTA
-439 DRERNDRYK
+439 DRERGGDRYRR
-448 NSRSVSRS
+448 SRSMSRG
-456 RRDREKYIRD
+456 RRDR
-466 HDRDREKNGKRDRND
+466 DRYGREWDRGREKNGKRERGD
-481 KFKDSLSEGLKIEH
+481 KYKDSLSEGLKIERSE
-495 TDSSSEEDIKDIDI
+495 SSSEEEIKDIDI
-509 EEEEDEEVIIERRR
+509 EEEEDEEAIIDRRR

-537 EDSNMSG
+537 EDSNLSV
-544 DINIVP
+544 DLSVAIT
-550 GTPPSE
+550 TPRTDTRSLVVSP
-556 SQSNIS
+556 
-562 QKSLEIPCNNNEST
+562 KSVEVVSNNNESA

-583 LPEKPK
+583 IPEAVKS
-589 SPQPVKKRKSR
+589 SPQATKKRKSR
-600 FEDAPHEESDLQE
+600 FADAPPASDGVNE
-613 ELRQVD
+613 KYGELSSVD
-619 KSKQEEKQSI
+619 KSKLVDDKSTT
-629 KKSNEW
+629 KKANEW

-733 LDILRKLNDADPE
+733 LEVLRKLNDADPE

-770 LSMNLREVLK
+770 LAMNLREVLK

-811 ILHAD
+811 ILHGD

-828 LVLKLCDFGSAS
+828 LVLKLCDFGSAC
-840 HAHENEITPYLVSR
+840 HAHENEVTPYLVSR

-919 KDQHF
+919 KEQHF
-924 DSNCNF
+924 DTNCNF

-945 VMSTLPATR
+945 VMSTLPASR

-968 QNRKNHRK
+968 QNRKVTQLKDLLERTLMLDAGKRITVNHALAH
-976 PCLGTSLYTRK
+976 PF
-987 NLDESSIQIIVM
+987 IQEKI
-999 SRGTFQGHLA
+999 
-1009 PIPLQALP
+1009 
-1017 VRRGGNGRDDEINRK
+1017 
-1032 KNVEENGSYPGIH
+1032 
-1045 NLTTM
+1045 

>member
-1 MGTSDLECL
+1 MGASDPECLEAKKDANNVDSDSDL
-10 DPKKDL
+10 
-16 VGLDSES
+16 
-23 EMLGDQKRKKK
+23 LGEQRRKRK
-34 RKHKHHKHKKDKL
+34 RKHKHHKHKKDK
-47 VERTDERL
+47 VPEKDDAKPEK
-55 DRQERKKHKKHKRP
+55 QEKKKHKKRKRS
-69 KKERDMENG
+69 KKAKEENG
-78 LVDEKLLSNTASK
+78 AVEEKVERRVIIKRETS
-91 EIGVNGKVKTSLLEV
+91 VNGKVNSTRLDPA
-106 LSTDESDGE
+106 STDESDDE

-160 EDKEPEEEEIKTVE
+160 EDKEPEAREEVKAVP

-185 ESDNVPLKKRPRSK
+185 GEEHVPRKKRHRSR
-199 SGSRERKKLSK
+199 SASREQKKLLK
-210 PERRVVVDVSRERK
+210 PERRVIVDTTRDKRI
-224 SREEHKDKRR
+224 REEPKDKRR
-234 DSERRKEDKSRTKEE
+234 ELERRREEKPRSRPEDLKREESRKDDKQIRKVID
-249 TRREDVRRDERQLRK
+249 RREESRRRME
-264 FGERHKED
+264 ED
-272 VKKEEPKRRPEE
+272 
-284 EKRKDLGRR
+284 KRKDAIKR
-293 DELRKREQERREE
+293 DESRKREHDRREE
-306 ERRRDADHHSSRIR
+306 ERKRESERHDSKPRESRADSRTQLTKHEGRDRAGSRDRGMSKDRAVVQREKREKSLERHRER
-320 NDFKNVE
+320 NDRN
-327 CKVDNKVSTT
+327 DGGL
-337 RRDSRERHSSRDRH
+337 SRERVGARD
-351 PSRDR
+351 
-356 QASRDRHASHDRRS
+356 
-370 RDRPPSKD
+370 
-378 EHPNWDKRD
+378 
-387 SHERH
+387 
-392 ASRDQ
+392 
-397 HGNRD
+397 
-402 SRGTRECNDVR
+402 R
-413 RDSRNYE
+413 RDSRN
-420 RFRERS
+420 RDRVDDRI
-426 RSARSR
+426 RGNRRLSR
-432 SPIRNRL
+432 SPIRGGRMERDRNDRHRRSRSRSL
-439 DRERNDRYK
+439 SRNYRQDRDRRARDLDRDRERN
-448 NSRSVSRS
+448 
-456 RRDREKYIRD
+456 
-466 HDRDREKNGKRDRND
+466 GKRERND
-481 KFKDSLSEGLKIEH
+481 KYKDSLSEGLKIERS
-495 TDSSSEEDIKDIDI
+495 DSSSEEEIKDIDI
-509 EEEEDEEVIIERRR
+509 EEEEDEEAIIERRR

-537 EDSNMSG
+537 EDSNMSA
-544 DINIVP
+544 DINAGGGSP
-550 GTPPSE
+550 HSGTH
-556 SQSNIS
+556 SNLS
-562 QKSLEIPCNNNEST
+562 QKSVEITSNNNEST

-589 SPQPVKKRKSR
+589 SPEPTAKKRKSR
-600 FEDAPHEESDLQE
+600 FDDNAVEKPEK
-613 ELRQVD
+613 R
-619 KSKQEEKQSI
+619 EEKPEEKPKIEEKPCS
-629 KKSNEW
+629 KRANEW

-656 QGGPDNPSLT
+656 PGGPDNPSLT
-666 DNWDDAEGYYRV
+666 DNWDDADGYYRV

-704 ARDSARGNLDVAVK
+704 ARDNARGGLDVAVK
-718 IIRNNEIMHKTGLKE
+718 IIRNNEIMHRTGLKE
-733 LDILRKLNDADPE
+733 LEILRKLNDADPE

-770 LSMNLREVLK
+770 LAMNLREVLK

-828 LVLKLCDFGSAS
+828 LILKLCDFGSAS

-910 NKLIRKGTF
+910 NKLIRKGAF

-924 DSNCNF
+924 DTNCNF

-945 VMSTLPATR
+945 IMSTLPATR
-954 DLGAELGGNSLPPE
+954 DLGAELGGNSLPAE
-968 QNRKNHRK
+968 QSRKVGQLKDLLERTLMLDAGKRITVNHALAH
-976 PCLGTSLYTRK
+976 PF
-987 NLDESSIQIIVM
+987 IQEKI
-999 SRGTFQGHLA
+999 
-1009 PIPLQALP
+1009 
-1017 VRRGGNGRDDEINRK
+1017 
-1032 KNVEENGSYPGIH
+1032 
-1045 NLTTM
+1045 

>member
-1 MGTSDLECL
+1 MGTSDLE
-10 DPKKDL
+10 DL
-16 VGLDSES
+16 EYKRESLGLDSDTDG
-23 EMLGDQKRKKK
+23 MTDLRKKKK
-34 RKHKHHKHKKDKL
+34 RKHKHHKHKKEKL
-47 VERTDERL
+47 IEREDDRL
-55 DRQERKKHKKHKRP
+55 DRQEKRKHKKHKRQ
-69 KKERDMENG
+69 KREKDLENG
-78 LVDEKLLSNTASK
+78 SIDEKLIATVVHK
-91 EIGVNGKVKTSLLEV
+91 EVGMNGKVKSGVLEV
-106 LSTDESDGE
+106 ASTEESEDE
-115 KLVDLDSDEVDC
+115 KLVDLDSDELEC

-148 CLVQYLSDESEK
+148 CLVQYLSDDDEK
-160 EDKEPEEEEIKTVE
+160 IDDKEIQEEEEEETKPTVE

-185 ESDNVPLKKRPRSK
+185 DTNEASLKKRARSK
-199 SGSRERKKLSK
+199 SSSKERKKVIK
-210 PERRVVVDVSRERK
+210 TERRVVVDMSRDRK
-224 SREEHKDKRR
+224 SREQHKDKRR
-234 DSERRKEDKSRTKEE
+234 DFDRKKDDKARPREEEKREEERRKDDRSRKI
-249 TRREDVRRDERQLRK
+249 
-264 FGERHKED
+264 GERHKED
-272 VKKEEPKRRPEE
+272 MRKDESNRKTEEDLRRKDSAKKEEI
-284 EKRKDLGRR
+284 
-293 DELRKREQERREE
+293 RKRDSDRREE
-306 ERRRDADHHSSRIR
+306 SRRRESATHHSSKTR
-320 NDFKNVE
+320 
-327 CKVDNKVSTT
+327 STEMKSSDSKS
-337 RRDSRERHSSRDRH
+337 RDRLGSRERQDSRDRH
-351 PSRDR
+351 VLRTD
-356 QASRDRHASHDRRS
+356 SHDRRS
-370 RDRPPSKD
+370 RDRSSK
-378 EHPNWDKRD
+378 EPHHTSRDKRD
-387 SHERH
+387 SR
-392 ASRDQ
+392 SRDR

-402 SRGTRECNDVR
+402 RHSSHDR
-413 RDSRNYE
+413 RDNRYHDH
-420 RFRERS
+420 RVRDRS
-426 RSARSR
+426 RSNVRRSR
-432 SPIRNRL
+432 SPTRIRSEK
-439 DRERNDRYK
+439 ERNDRYK
-448 NSRSVSRS
+448 RSRSLSRS
-456 RRDREKYIRD
+456 RRDRDR
-466 HDRDREKNGKRDRND
+466 HQGRDRDRERNSKRERND
-481 KFKDSLSEGLKIEH
+481 KYKDSLSEGLKVEH
-495 TDSSSEEDIKDIDI
+495 SESSSEEEIKDIDI
-509 EEEEDEEVIIERRR
+509 EEEEDEEAIIERRR

-531 RLGGPN
+531 RLSGPN
-537 EDSNMSG
+537 EDSNMST
-544 DINIVP
+544 DIHVVESP
-550 GTPPSE
+550 E
-556 SQSNIS
+556 SQSNVS
-562 QKSLEIPCNNNEST
+562 QKSIEVSSNNNEST
-576 SESHTPP
+576 MESHTPP
-583 LPEKPK
+583 LPTEKLD
-589 SPQPVKKRKSR
+589 SPPPVKKRKSR
-600 FEDAPHEESDLQE
+600 FEDAPPNESDKKIIIE
-613 ELRQVD
+613 RC
-619 KSKQEEKQSI
+619 KQEEKQI

-646 FNSPTVEGKR
+646 FNSPTLEGKR

-718 IIRNNEIMHKTGLKE
+718 IIRNNEIMHRTGLKE
-733 LDILRKLNDADPE
+733 LEILRKLNDADPE

-770 LSMNLREVLK
+770 LAMNLREVLK

-897 MLKFFMDLKGKMP
+897 MLKYFMDLKGKMP

-930 LYHEVDKVTEREKVV
+930 LYHEVDKVTEREKIV

-954 DLGAELGGNSLPPE
+954 DLSAELGGSSLPPE
-968 QNRKNHRK
+968 QSRKVGQLKDLLERTLMLDAGKRITVNHALAH
-976 PCLGTSLYTRK
+976 PF
-987 NLDESSIQIIVM
+987 IQEKI
-999 SRGTFQGHLA
+999 
-1009 PIPLQALP
+1009 
-1017 VRRGGNGRDDEINRK
+1017 
-1032 KNVEENGSYPGIH
+1032 
-1045 NLTTM
+1045 

>member
-1 MGTSDLECL
+1 
-10 DPKKDL
+10 
-16 VGLDSES
+16 
-23 EMLGDQKRKKK
+23 MLADQRKKKK

-47 VERTDERL
+47 IEREDGKIE
-55 DRQERKKHKKHKRP
+55 RQERYDERKRHKKHKRP
-69 KKERDMENG
+69 KKEKEVENG
-78 LVDEKLLSNTASK
+78 TVDDKTSRTIQK
-91 EIGVNGKVKTSLLEV
+91 DVGVNGKVKNSLLEV
-106 LSTDESDGE
+106 VSTEESEDE
-115 KLVDLDSDEVDC
+115 KLIDLDSDEVDC

-148 CLVQYLSDESEK
+148 CLVQYLSDESDK
-160 EDKEPEEEEIKTVE
+160 EDKEPNQDEVKATE

-185 ESDNVPLKKRPRSK
+185 ENDNIPLKKRARSK
-199 SGSRERKKLSK
+199 SGSRERKKPAK
-210 PERRVVVDVSRERK
+210 PERRVVVDMTRDRRSRD
-224 SREEHKDKRR
+224 EHKDKRR
-234 DSERRKEDKSRTKEE
+234 DSDRRRDDKVRPKEEARRDDGRRDDRQPRKVNERHREDSRKEDS
-249 TRREDVRRDERQLRK
+249 
-264 FGERHKED
+264 
-272 VKKEEPKRRPEE
+272 KRRSEDD
-284 EKRKDLGRR
+284 KRKDSIKR
-293 DELRKREQERREE
+293 DESRKREQDRREE
-306 ERRRDADHHSSRIR
+306 ERRREPDHHNSRPR
-320 NDFKNVE
+320 NDYKPLDRSD
-327 CKVDNKVSTT
+327 KVAAS
-337 RRDSRERHSSRDRH
+337 RRDSRDRVESRERQS
-351 PSRDR
+351 SRDR
-356 QASRDRHASHDRRS
+356 QASRDRPNSRDRRS
-370 RDRPPSKD
+370 RDRPSSKD
-378 EHPNWDKRD
+378 RPSRDKRD
-387 SHERH
+387 SRERH
-392 ASRDQ
+392 PSRDR
-397 HGNRD
+397 HRERSSRD
-402 SRGTRECNDVR
+402 RNDIRDR
-413 RDSRNYE
+413 RDSRN
-420 RFRERS
+420 RDRIRERS
-426 RSARSR
+426 RSTRRSR
-432 SPIRNRL
+432 SPIRSRL
-439 DRERNDRYK
+439 DRERNDRYIS
-448 NSRSVSRS
+448 SRSLSRS
-456 RRDREKYIRD
+456 RRDRDKHMRD
-466 HDRDREKNGKRDRND
+466 HDRDREKNGKRERND
-481 KFKDSLSEGLKIEH
+481 KYKDSLSEGLKVEH
-495 TDSSSEEDIKDIDI
+495 SETSSEEDIKDIDI
-509 EEEEDEEVIIERRR
+509 EEEEDEEAIIDRRR

-537 EDSNMSG
+537 EDSNMSA
-544 DINIVP
+544 DINTVP
-550 GTPPSE
+550 ATPPSE
-556 SQSNIS
+556 SQSNVS
-562 QKSLEIPCNNNEST
+562 QKSIELPSNNNEST

-589 SPQPVKKRKSR
+589 SPQLVKKRKSR
-600 FEDAPHEESDLQE
+600 FEDAPPEET
-613 ELRQVD
+613 D
-619 KSKQEEKQSI
+619 KAEDVKPMEKIKQEEKQNA

-684 DSRYVVYG
+684 DNRYVVYG

-718 IIRNNEIMHKTGLKE
+718 IIRNNEIMHRTGLKE
-733 LDILRKLNDADPE
+733 LEILRKLNDADPE

-770 LSMNLREVLK
+770 LAMNLREVLK

-954 DLGAELGGNSLPPE
+954 DLCAELGGNSLPPE
-968 QNRKNHRK
+968 QSRKVGQLKDLLERTLMLDAGKRITVNHALAH
-976 PCLGTSLYTRK
+976 PF
-987 NLDESSIQIIVM
+987 IQEKI
-999 SRGTFQGHLA
+999 
-1009 PIPLQALP
+1009 
-1017 VRRGGNGRDDEINRK
+1017 
-1032 KNVEENGSYPGIH
+1032 
-1045 NLTTM
+1045 

>member
-10 DPKKDL
+10 DSKRDI
-16 VGLDSES
+16 VGIDSES
-23 EMLGDQKRKKK
+23 DMLNDQRKKKK

-47 VERTDERL
+47 IEREDGKIE
-55 DRQERKKHKKHKRP
+55 RQERKRHKKHKRP
-69 KKERDMENG
+69 KKEREVENG
-78 LVDEKLLSNTASK
+78 SVDEKSSRTVQK
-91 EIGVNGKVKTSLLEV
+91 DVGVNGKVKNSLLEV
-106 LSTDESDGE
+106 VSTEESEDE
-115 KLVDLDSDEVDC
+115 KLIDLDSDEVDC

-137 ELMKQKERLQA
+137 ELMKQKIPLLTQERLQA

-160 EDKEPEEEEIKTVE
+160 EDKEPDRDEVKATE

-185 ESDNVPLKKRPRSK
+185 ENDNIPPKKRARSK
-199 SGSRERKKLSK
+199 SGSRERKKIVK
-210 PERRVVVDVSRERK
+210 PERRVVVDMSRDRRN
-224 SREEHKDKRR
+224 REEHKDKRR
-234 DSERRKEDKSRTKEE
+234 NSDRRREDKVRTKEE
-249 TRREDVRRDERQLRK
+249 VRRDESRRDDRQVRK
-264 FGERHKED
+264 PTDRHREESRKED
-272 VKKEEPKRRPEE
+272 NKRRSEDD
-284 EKRKDLGRR
+284 KRKESIKR
-293 DELRKREQERREE
+293 DESRKRDQDRREE
-306 ERRRDADHHSSRIR
+306 ERRRDADHHNSRSRNDYNKSLENRERQSSR
-320 NDFKNVE
+320 D
-327 CKVDNKVSTT
+327 
-337 RRDSRERHSSRDRH
+337 RHVSRDRH

-356 QASRDRHASHDRRS
+356 HVSRDRHISRERHTSKDRQTSHDRRS
-370 RDRPPSKD
+370 RDRPSSRD
-378 EHPNWDKRD
+378 RHSRDKRD
-387 SHERH
+387 SRERH
-392 ASRDQ
+392 ASRDR
-397 HGNRD
+397 HRD
-402 SRGTRECNDVR
+402 GQSSRDRIDVRDR
-413 RDSRNYE
+413 RDSRNHD
-420 RFRERS
+420 RIRERS
-426 RSARSR
+426 RSIRRSR
-432 SPIRNRL
+432 SPIRSRL
-439 DRERNDRYK
+439 DRDRNDRYK
-448 NSRSVSRS
+448 TSRSLSRS
-456 RRDREKYIRD
+456 RRDRDKHARD
-466 HDRDREKNGKRDRND
+466 HDRDREKNGKRERSD
-481 KFKDSLSEGLKIEH
+481 KYKDSLSEGLKVEH
-495 TDSSSEEDIKDIDI
+495 SESSSEEDIKDIDL
-509 EEEEDEEVIIERRR
+509 EEEEDDEAIIERRR

-537 EDSNMSG
+537 EDSNMSA
-544 DINIVP
+544 DINTVP
-550 GTPPSE
+550 ATPPSE
-556 SQSNIS
+556 SQSNVS
-562 QKSLEIPCNNNEST
+562 QKSLEVPSNNNEST

-589 SPQPVKKRKSR
+589 SPQTVKKRKSR
-600 FEDAPHEESDLQE
+600 FDDVPPEDIEKNEDSKST
-613 ELRQVD
+613 D
-619 KSKQEEKQSI
+619 KVKPEEKQNA

-684 DSRYVVYG
+684 DSRYAVYG

-733 LDILRKLNDADPE
+733 LEILRKLNDADPE

-770 LSMNLREVLK
+770 LAMNLREVLK

-840 HAHENEITPYLVSR
+840 HAHENEMTPYLVSR

-945 VMSTLPATR
+945 VMSTLSATR
-954 DLGAELGGNSLPPE
+954 DLNAELGGNSLPPE
-968 QNRKNHRK
+968 QSRKVGQLKDLLERTLMLDAGKRITVNHALAH
-976 PCLGTSLYTRK
+976 PF
-987 NLDESSIQIIVM
+987 IQEKI
-999 SRGTFQGHLA
+999 
-1009 PIPLQALP
+1009 
-1017 VRRGGNGRDDEINRK
+1017 
-1032 KNVEENGSYPGIH
+1032 
-1045 NLTTM
+1045 